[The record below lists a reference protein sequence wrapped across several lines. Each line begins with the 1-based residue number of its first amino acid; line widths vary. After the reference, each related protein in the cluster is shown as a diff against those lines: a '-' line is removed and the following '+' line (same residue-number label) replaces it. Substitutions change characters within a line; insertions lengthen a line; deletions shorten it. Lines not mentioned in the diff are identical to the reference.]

1 MAAGSAAAAARG
13 DRKPGRRRW
22 APRGGEEDADE
33 DPAVLVLSY
42 FSRPPF
48 LSFGHLRVGAS
59 RTRLLAIDNPNE
71 DDADVVIDRFPAAAR
86 GFSIEHRRFFV
97 EAGQR
102 IFVSVTWTPLEE
114 GKIRELVSFV
124 VNDVVKHQ
132 AVLLG
137 AAEQPPK
144 KRKSLWDNLKKKN
157 SAVKVKKSTSKT
169 ENVNKT
175 FQVSQKVDRLRSPLQ
190 SCENQNVVQ
199 NSTSQGN
206 DPLAGSENQLPPS
219 PIASVPKEHGST
231 VHTPLAL
238 RRSTAFGDIAASGN
252 KESLPETDTC
262 TINKCVTE
270 HSQLQPESASSFAG
284 LTQLPISID
293 GGVLNFTLSPVSTLE
308 HSASVPVLS
317 TRRILSPDAFVN
329 NNYQVDIDV
338 IEKPF
343 PILSPDQFVKD
354 SLSDKPSK
362 TPKPEA
368 ALILS
373 TTQTYVV
380 KRFQPSK
387 WKKDGGVETKTH
399 VHIEHNLNAVS
410 ELHKVKS
417 QAFDCD
423 KTKED
428 HCSFPSAEVLQ
439 TDNPS
444 QKERTKK
451 RPILSATVIKSRRG
465 ATEETRTETHQ
476 PKSKKCLNKAIAG
489 CANVVPGHKEAETSK
504 HLPVTAPFSSEDKYH
519 NDKVNSSPTGS
530 TSFCRKRKSETYVG
544 NRVTAPVH
552 VEEVERK
559 RALTSSTDNQTLMT
573 RGPSAFKH
581 TSGERLGQR
590 KKAGSSLQKTAK
602 TTKRI
607 NKPVPGLA
615 QSHLTFVKPLK
626 TVIPRHPMPF
636 AAKNMFYDE
645 RWKEKQQRGFT
656 WWLNFVLTPDDF
668 NVKTNTS
675 QVNAAALILGEENH
689 HKRSLP
695 KAPTKDEASLKAYTA
710 RRKLNR
716 LRREACR
723 LFTSAGMVRAIQK
736 LEGEIE
742 SRRLLVRRDRHL
754 WKDIGER
761 QKILNWL
768 LSYNPLWLRIGLE
781 TVYGELIALESN
793 SDVMGLAIFILN
805 RLLWNPDIATEYR
818 HPVVPHLYR
827 EGHEE
832 ALSKFTLKKLLL
844 LVCFLDCAKQ
854 SRIIDHD
861 PCLFCKDAEFK
872 ASKDL
877 LLAFSRDFLS
887 GEGDLSR
894 HLGFLGLPVS
904 HVQTPLDEFDFAVT
918 NLAVDLQCGIRLVRT
933 VELLTKNW
941 NLSKQ
946 LRVPAISRLQKMH
959 NVEIVLNV
967 LKERGVHLKDETGA
981 SIDSRDIVDRH
992 RERTLAL
999 LWKIVFAFQVEVFL
1013 NVEHLKEEIEFLKN
1027 THKTKA
1033 LFSASKTYPNY
1044 FRVQEDSSNI
1054 SSQTYSENVKLL
1066 MAWVNAVC
1074 RFYNIKVENFTVC
1087 FSDGRVLC
1095 HLIHHYHPCYMP
1107 LEAVCQRTTQTVE
1120 CSRTVTVGLNSSS
1133 SSESDTS
1140 LNVVEETF
1148 DPTVTPSVL
1157 YKELLDNEKQNFQ
1170 LINAAVSDLGGIPA
1184 MIHHAD
1190 MSNTIPDE
1198 KVVITYLSFL
1208 CSRLLDLRQETRAAR
1223 LIQAAW
1229 RKYRL
1234 KRELKLSQERDRAAR
1249 IIQKS
1254 AMNFLARR
1262 RILRKEK
1269 AAIFIQKHWRGYLAR
1284 MTLFNLKKAKLEEA
1298 RNKSATVIQ
1307 AYWRRYSARRRY
1319 LQLRHCV
1326 IFVQARIRMVKSVAA
1341 YKQIVGATVTIQR
1354 HLRAAKLAKI
1364 DRQRYEILKSSALTI
1379 QSAFRRWRKYKI
1391 QQKIKAALV
1400 IQSYFRKWQSSKLAK
1415 RKRAA
1420 LVIQTWYRM
1429 HRDLKQYLHV
1439 KQNVIKI
1446 QAWYRCR
1453 LARHV
1458 YQEKRAKIVTIQQYY
1473 RAYKLAKGERE
1484 SYLQK
1489 RAAVVVLQAAFRGM
1503 KARELYRQAKAAC
1516 VIQSLWR
1523 MKREKKKFLQLK
1535 KSVTTLQS
1543 HVRKYQQVK
1552 RYKEIKNAASV
1563 IQTRYRAQVAAKKAA
1578 AAFQRVRLAAIV
1590 LQSAYRGMQARR
1602 QACILRSVI
1611 KIQSTFRA
1619 YVARKRFKN
1628 LRDATVK
1635 IQALAKMR
1643 QVCKRYCALR
1653 EAVLYV
1659 QRRYRSQR
1667 RALQFK
1673 EDYRKLKRGCIR
1685 IQALVRG
1692 YLVRKQIQRWREAA
1706 ILLQACYRMKRD
1718 RQWYLSIRSAA
1729 TVIQQR
1735 YRACKKTR
1743 CHRQEFLQ
1751 VRKAAVCLQAA
1762 YRGYKT
1768 RKKLKL
1774 ECRAA
1779 IKIQTA
1785 FRAHAARVK
1794 YKAMVQASIVIQRWY
1809 RNCKGG
1815 KKQRLNFLMTRA
1827 AVLSLQAALR
1837 GWRVRKQIQRQHV
1850 AATKIQSTF
1859 RKFMAVKKFRLVKRA
1874 VLTIQR
1880 HYRATVLG
1888 QRQRQEYIQLQNAAV
1903 RLQALWRGKVV
1914 RKAIQKKHHLATII
1928 QSYYRMH
1935 IIQLKYKK
1943 LRQAALVIQKYYRAY
1958 CMKKTQR
1965 LIYLQTKAAV
1975 LVLQSAYR
1983 GMTVRRQL
1991 NKLNKAATTIQAAFK
2006 SYLVKKEYGRLRSA
2020 VVAIQRRY
2028 RAVTHAKCQR
2038 QRYLSLKR
2046 VTVQVQAIYR
2056 GVRVRRQVQC
2066 MHQAAVCIQATFKM
2080 YCMSIKY
2087 QSMRMAAI
2095 RIQRQYRAFCL
2106 GQVQRKKY
2114 LELKKSVV
2122 ILQAAYRGM
2131 KVRQDLK
2138 AMHQSAAIIQ
2148 SYYRMHKQQR
2158 NFRKLL
2164 LATRQ
2169 IQQWFRACKER
2180 DAQVHKYMIMKNAV
2194 LHIQAAFR
2202 GMKTRRLLRTMN
2214 VSAVIIQR
2222 RFRTF
2227 LERKHFLSIKLA
2239 AIVVQ
2244 RKYRATKIANIQRQ
2258 KYLSLLNAAVIIQ
2271 SAYRGFVVRKKL
2283 QQMHQAATVIQA
2295 MLRMHRIYTS
2305 YQALRLAS
2313 IIIQQRYRA
2322 YREGKRER
2330 EKYLKLCHS
2339 VLVLQAAYRGMK
2351 IRCFLKRQRE
2361 AALTIQRN
2369 YRMYRQYCH
2378 YRRVQWAAQLI
2389 QRRYRAHRLRKIAV
2403 EHYTSLKKA
2412 ATCIQRAFRDMR
2424 VRKQQQEMHRAATV
2438 VQKNFKAFRERQRYL
2453 SLKAATLVFQRRY
2466 RALALARQHALEYHS
2481 LRRAAIH
2488 IQAVYRGVR
2497 VRRSLKN
2504 MHSAA
2509 STIQAAYRMLRDRRA
2524 YQNMRIAAV
2533 LIQSYYRCYLK
2544 GKNQRK
2550 KYLTMRNSILV
2561 IQAAYRG
2568 MRARQELKLLHVSAV
2583 VIQSSYRMYVQR
2595 RCYKQLCWAATVT
2608 QQRFRAK
2615 MAREGAM
2622 RNYAEIR
2629 KAVICLQA
2637 AFRARKARQLHKA
2650 NVAARRIQSFLRMC
2664 VERRRFLRQKAAA
2677 VTIQSVFRCWR
2688 ARTGY
2693 VLLRSSAL
2701 AVQSWYRWHLRA
2713 RAQRAQYLAQRQAIV
2728 VIQSAFR
2735 AMKARKTARQLR
2747 AARKIQSFLQ
2757 MAVQR
2762 RRYCQLRA
2770 AAVTLQSYY
2779 LMHKCKSQYMSYRRA
2794 AVVLQ
2799 RHYRSH
2805 LIVRQQRM
2813 AYLQTRRNVVL
2824 VQATVRGYL
2833 ERKRFHKMKDSTIK
2847 IQAAYR
2853 GYKARQWVSKM
2864 RAAQAIQAWFP
2875 GHKAWKEYPMSV
2887 FRATLVIQSHLRAK
2901 QLRTRFL
2908 KMKSCALTIQRA
2920 WRATC
2925 AARRLRQQFL
2935 ATRSAAVKIQLAYR
2949 QYRARKL
2956 LREKHQAACLIQ
2968 NAYRGFKARRK
2979 FVQQK
2984 AAAVIIQ
2991 KHLRAW
2997 QEGRLQ
3003 FVKYNKTRRAV
3014 IKLQAFI
3021 RGYLVRKKISEQ
3033 KQKKRLLY
3041 FAAAAY
3047 HHISAIKI
3055 QRAYR
3060 IHLTLKLAQ
3069 TQISSVLLIQSW
3081 FRAQM
3086 QRRRFLR
3093 AYRRVV
3099 GLQRA
3104 LRRWLNRRNRAATV
3118 IQRNARAFLARRRR
3132 RRLAAGIIKF
3142 QALWRG
3148 YSWRKVTDTAK
3159 TRALRRSL
3167 EKANEKSREENKLGN
3182 RTAIA
3187 IDHLLKYKHLSYI
3200 LAALKHLEVATRL
3213 SPLCCENMAQ
3223 SRAIFSVFLLIRSCN
3238 RSVPCMDVIRYSVQV
3253 LLNVSKYER
3262 TTRAVYEAENSIDT
3276 LLDLLQMYR
3285 GKAGDKVSEKGGSI
3299 FTKTCCLLAILSKD
3313 SKRALEIR
3321 GMPRT
3326 VSCIQSLY
3334 KLTARKHRMDAERI
3348 LVKQKTNTALGGSS
3362 SVPVTPLRIK
3372 TVSRIKPD
3380 WVLRK
3385 DNMQEIV
3392 DPLQAILMV
3401 MDTLDR
3407 PCDLPQIENGNLA
3420 QYYYSFKRYYFPMHK
3435 GKKLSYSCMVGYT
3448 TESGTQDGRIICT
3461 AKGWSPVP
3469 RCYRRC
3475 TKPLLENGSFYSTEM
3490 DFKIHEKLQY
3500 KCNPGYHTPSGSTED
3515 TAQCQPQGWSF
3526 QPSCTKKL
3534 GITCSALSE
3543 VAHGGFYPVKKSYEE
3558 GDVVHFFCD
3567 EHYSVTGFDLIQCYN
3582 FGWYP
3587 DPPVCEDI
3595 KNKCP
3600 PPPLHGHMDGYIS
3613 TARRTYHNGDKVNVQ
3628 CTLGRRGSEE
3638 IQCEGGK
3645 WTSPSSC
3652 IGTVDKQESGAAPPP
3667 LEADAEIRASQTH
3680 HNEDMK
3686 PCTLNAT
3693 DMDSNNLTLK
3703 WRREELVF
3711 LHGDLIEFECKQ
3723 GYSFLQTA
3731 IPSPGRTQ
3739 CDHGR
3744 LNYPKCVIQAATEK
3758 CGSPPSIANGVLTL
3772 PALSQYDSG
3781 SSVQYICSEYHF
3793 LQGSDRISCSEGQ
3806 WTSPPVCIEPCT
3818 LSKTEME
3825 KNNLLLQAFYADQDY
3840 FYHGDYVGF
3849 YCKQNHF
3856 GAESGTTLFQVQC
3869 KRGQLAYPRCVERR
3883 KQLWEMNVELEGD
3896 GRERP
3901 LWDEDEQCSTGM
3913 QYWHKNGKSWRKE
3926 LYILTGIV
3934 SPFTV
3939 CFNKKA
3945 TLRFFS
3951 LSCLN
3956 SSVGEIIA
3964 FMALCMGFQGF
3975 YKSYMNE

>member
-1 MAAGSAAAAARG
+1 FKGLHVC
-13 DRKPGRRRW
+13 PGRRRW
-22 APRGGEEDADE
+22 APRGGEEEDADE
-33 DPAVLVLSY
+33 EPAVLVLSY

-48 LSFGHLRVGAS
+48 LSFGRLRVGAS
-59 RTRLLAIDNPNE
+59 RTRLLGIDNPNE
-71 DDADVVIDRFPAAAR
+71 DDAEVVIERFPAAAR
-86 GFSIEHRRFFV
+86 GFSIER
-97 EAGQR
+97 QR
-102 IFVSVTWTPLEE
+102 IFVSITWTPLEE
-114 GKIRELVSFV
+114 GRIRELVTFV

-144 KRKSLWDNLKKKN
+144 KKKSLWETLKKKN
-157 SAVKVKKSTSKT
+157 SSGTSAIKAKKSTVEIK
-169 ENVNKT
+169 NVNKT
-175 FQVSQKVDRLRSPLQ
+175 FQVSQKVARLRSPLQ
-190 SCENQNVVQ
+190 SCENQSTEQ
-199 NSTSQGN
+199 NGACQGKGS
-206 DPLAGSENQLPPS
+206 LAGSENQLPPS
-219 PIASVPKEHGST
+219 PIAPGPEEHGNT

-252 KESLPETDTC
+252 KELLPETDGC
-262 TINKCVTE
+262 NINKCVTE
-270 HSQLQPESASSFAG
+270 HNQLQPESASGSAG
-284 LTQLPISID
+284 LAQLPISDD
-293 GGVLNFTLSPVSTLE
+293 GGVLNFTLSPVSTPE
-308 HSASVPVLS
+308 HSGSMPVLS

-329 NNYQVDIDV
+329 DNYQGDIDV
-338 IEKPF
+338 IEQPI

-354 SLSDKPSK
+354 NLSNKPSK

-368 ALILS
+368 ALISS
-373 TTQTYVV
+373 TTETYVIKRCLPV
-380 KRFQPSK
+380 KWR
-387 WKKDGGVETKTH
+387 KDGGVETETH
-399 VHIEHNLNAVS
+399 VHIEHSLNEVS
-410 ELHKVKS
+410 VRHNVKS
-417 QAFDCD
+417 QASDCD
-423 KTKED
+423 KPKED
-428 HCSFPSAEVLQ
+428 QCSFPSAEEVQ

-444 QKERTKK
+444 QRERTKK
-451 RPILSATVIKSRRG
+451 RPILSATVIKSKRG
-465 ATEETRTETHQ
+465 AAEQTRTETRQ
-476 PKSKKCLNKAIAG
+476 PKSKKCLNKAITG
-489 CANVVPGHKEAETSK
+489 CADVVPGQMEAERSK
-504 HLPVTAPFSSEDKYH
+504 QLPVAAPISSENKCH
-519 NDKVNSSPTGS
+519 TDKVNSSPTGL
-530 TSFCRKRKSETYVG
+530 TSLCRKRKSEAFVG
-544 NRVTAPVH
+544 NGKVTAPVL

-559 RALTSSTDNQTLMT
+559 RALTSSMDNQTRTT
-573 RGPSAFKH
+573 RGPSAFKP
-581 TSGERLGQR
+581 SNGERVGQR
-590 KKAGSSLQKTAK
+590 KKAGEQCFLPGR
-602 TTKRI
+602 RI
-607 NKPVPGLA
+607 SKPVPGLA

-675 QVNAAALILGEENH
+675 QVNAAALILGEETL

-710 RRKLNR
+710 RRRLNR

-723 LFTSAGMVRAIQK
+723 LFTCEAMVRAVQR

-761 QKILNWL
+761 QKVLNWL

-781 TVYGELIALESN
+781 TIYGELIALESN
-793 SDVMGLAIFILN
+793 SDVVGLAIFILN
-805 RLLWNPDIATEYR
+805 RLLWSPDIAAEYR

-844 LVCFLDCAKQ
+844 LVCFLDCAKR
-854 SRIIDHD
+854 SRMIDHD

-941 NLSKQ
+941 SLSKQ

-959 NVEIVLNV
+959 NVDIALNV

-999 LWKIVFAFQVEVFL
+999 LWKIVFAFQVDVFL

-1033 LFSASKTYPNY
+1033 LLGAMKTSQNS
-1044 FRVQEDSSNI
+1044 FRVQQDSSNF

-1095 HLIHHYHPCYMP
+1095 YLIHHYHPCYIP

-1140 LNVVEETF
+1140 LNAVEETF
-1148 DPTVTPSVL
+1148 DQIL

-1262 RILRKEK
+1262 RILRRVN

-1284 MTLFNLKKAKLEEA
+1284 RTLFNLKKAKLEEA

-1341 YKQIVGATVTIQR
+1341 YKQIVWATVTIQR

-1364 DRQRYEILKSSALTI
+1364 DRQRYQILKSSALTI

-1415 RKRAA
+1415 RRRAA
-1420 LVIQTWYRM
+1420 LVIQSWYRM

-1446 QAWYRCR
+1446 QAWYRCQ
-1453 LARHV
+1453 LARRV
-1458 YQEKRAKIVTIQQYY
+1458 YQERRAKIVTIQQYY
-1473 RAYKLAKGERE
+1473 RAYKLGKSERG

-1489 RAAVVVLQAAFRGM
+1489 RAAVIVLQAAFRGM

-1523 MKREKKKFLQLK
+1523 MKREKQRFLQLK

-1543 HVRKYQQVK
+1543 HMRKYQQVK

-1563 IQTRYRAQVAAKKAA
+1563 IQTRYRAHVAAKKAA
-1578 AAFQRVRLAAIV
+1578 AAFQRVRLAAVV

-1619 YVARKRFKN
+1619 YVARKRFKT
-1628 LRDATVK
+1628 LREATVK

-1643 QVCKRYCALR
+1643 QVRKRYCALR
-1653 EAVLYV
+1653 EAALFI
-1659 QRRYRSQR
+1659 QRRYRSR
-1667 RALQFK
+1667 RHALQFQ

-1692 YLVRKQIQRWREAA
+1692 CLVRKQIQRWREAA

-1718 RQWYLSIRSAA
+1718 RQRYLSICSAA

-1735 YRACKKTR
+1735 YRACRKTR

-1779 IKIQTA
+1779 IKIQAA

-1794 YKAMVQASIVIQRWY
+1794 HKAMVWASIVIQRWY
-1809 RNCKGG
+1809 RNCKSG
-1815 KKQRLNFLMTRA
+1815 KRQRLNFLMTRA
-1827 AVLSLQAALR
+1827 AVLSLQAAFR
-1837 GWRVRKQIQRQHV
+1837 GWRVRKQIQRQHI

-1859 RKFMAVKKFRLVKRA
+1859 RKIMAVKKFRLVKHA

-1880 HYRATVLG
+1880 RYRAKVLG
-1888 QRQRQEYIQLQNAAV
+1888 QRQQQEYLQLRNAAV
-1903 RLQALWRGKVV
+1903 HLQALWRGKAV
-1914 RKAIQKKHHLATII
+1914 RKTIQKQHHLATII

-1935 IIQLKYKK
+1935 INQIKYKK
-1943 LRQAALVIQKYYRAY
+1943 LRQATLVIQKYYRAH

-1965 LIYLQTKAAV
+1965 AVYLKTKAAA

-1983 GMTVRRQL
+1983 GMSVRRQL

-2006 SYLVKKEYGRLRSA
+2006 SYLVKKEYERLRSA
-2020 VVAIQRRY
+2020 AVAIQRRY
-2028 RAVTHAKCQR
+2028 RAVTHAKCER

-2080 YCMSIKY
+2080 YCMSRKY
-2087 QSMRMAAI
+2087 QSMQMAAI

-2106 GQVQRKKY
+2106 GKVQRKEY
-2114 LELKKSVV
+2114 LELKKSVI
-2122 ILQAAYRGM
+2122 ILQAACRGM

-2138 AMHQSAAIIQ
+2138 TMHQSAAIIQ

-2158 NFRKLL
+2158 DFRKLL

-2180 DAQVHKYMIMKNAV
+2180 DAQVHNYMVMKNAV

-2202 GMKTRRLLRTMN
+2202 GMKTRRLIRTMN
-2214 VSAVIIQR
+2214 ESAVIIQR

-2227 LERKHFLSIKLA
+2227 LERKRFLSIKSA
-2239 AIVVQ
+2239 AIVIQ
-2244 RKYRATKIANIQRQ
+2244 RKYRATKLANIQRQ
-2258 KYLSLLNAAVIIQ
+2258 KYLSLLNATVIIQ
-2271 SAYRGFVVRKKL
+2271 SAYRGFVVRKKM

-2295 MLRMHRIYTS
+2295 MVRMHKIYTS

-2313 IIIQQRYRA
+2313 VIIQQRYRA

-2330 EKYLKLCHS
+2330 EKYLKLHNS
-2339 VLVLQAAYRGMK
+2339 VLLLQAAYRGMK
-2351 IRCFLKRQRE
+2351 TRCFLKRQHE
-2361 AALTIQRN
+2361 AALIIQRN
-2369 YRMYRQYCH
+2369 YRMYRQCCH

-2438 VQKNFKAFRERQRYL
+2438 LQKNFKAFRERQRYL

-2466 RALALARQHALEYHS
+2466 RALVLARQHH
-2481 LRRAAIH
+2481 
-2488 IQAVYRGVR
+2488 
-2497 VRRSLKN
+2497 

-2524 YQNMRIAAV
+2524 YQNMRVAAM
-2533 LIQSYYRCYLK
+2533 LIQNYYRCYLK

-2550 KYLTMRNSILV
+2550 KYLTMKNSVLV

-2568 MRARQELKLLHVSAV
+2568 MR
-2583 VIQSSYRMYVQR
+2583 
-2595 RCYKQLCWAATVT
+2595 LCWAATVT

-2615 MAREGAM
+2615 MATEAAM

-2637 AFRARKARQLHKA
+2637 AFRARKARQLYKA

-2664 VERRRFLRQKAAA
+2664 VERRRFLAQKSAA
-2677 VTIQSVFRCWR
+2677 VTIQSMFRGRR
-2688 ARTGY
+2688 ARTRY
-2693 VLLRSSAL
+2693 ALLRSSAV
-2701 AVQSWYRWHLRA
+2701 AVQRWYRSCLRA
-2713 RAQRAQYLAQRQAIV
+2713 RAQRMA
-2728 VIQSAFR
+2728 
-2735 AMKARKTARQLR
+2735 
-2747 AARKIQSFLQ
+2747 LQ
-2757 MAVQR
+2757 P
-2762 RRYCQLRA
+2762 
-2770 AAVTLQSYY
+2770 
-2779 LMHKCKSQYMSYRRA
+2779 

-2799 RHYRSH
+2799 RRYRSH
-2805 LIVRQQRM
+2805 LAVKHQRM
-2813 AYLQTRRNVVL
+2813 AYLQT
-2824 VQATVRGYL
+2824 
-2833 ERKRFHKMKDSTIK
+2833 
-2847 IQAAYR
+2847 
-2853 GYKARQWVSKM
+2853 
-2864 RAAQAIQAWFP
+2864 P
-2875 GHKAWKEYPMSV
+2875 
-2887 FRATLVIQSHLRAK
+2887 
-2901 QLRTRFL
+2901 
-2908 KMKSCALTIQRA
+2908 
-2920 WRATC
+2920 
-2925 AARRLRQQFL
+2925 
-2935 ATRSAAVKIQLAYR
+2935 
-2949 QYRARKL
+2949 
-2956 LREKHQAACLIQ
+2956 
-2968 NAYRGFKARRK
+2968 
-2979 FVQQK
+2979 
-2984 AAAVIIQ
+2984 
-2991 KHLRAW
+2991 
-2997 QEGRLQ
+2997 
-3003 FVKYNKTRRAV
+3003 V

-3041 FAAAAY
+3041 FTAAVY

-3055 QRAYR
+3055 QRAFR
-3060 IHLTLKLAQ
+3060 LHLTLKLAE
-3069 TQISSVLLIQSW
+3069 TQISSVVVIQSW
-3081 FRAQM
+3081 FRARA
-3086 QRRRFLR
+3086 QRRRFVRDRGRLVR
-3093 AYRRVV
+3093 
-3099 GLQRA
+3099 LQRA
-3104 LRRWLNRRNRAATV
+3104 VRAWLSRRHRAAAV
-3118 IQRNARAFLARRRR
+3118 IQRSARAFLARRRR
-3132 RRLAAGIIKF
+3132 RRLAVGI
-3142 QALWRG
+3142 ALWRG
-3148 YSWRKVTDTAK
+3148 YSWRKMTDTAK
-3159 TRALRRSL
+3159 TRSLRCSL
-3167 EKANEKSREENKLGN
+3167 IKANEKSREENKLGN

-3262 TTRAVYEAENSIDT
+3262 TTRAVYEAENSVDT

-3313 SKRALEIR
+3313 SKR
-3321 GMPRT
+3321 
-3326 VSCIQSLY
+3326 SLY
-3334 KLTARKHRMDAERI
+3334 KLTARKHRMDAERT
-3348 LVKQKTNTALGGSS
+3348 LVKHKTNPALAGSS
-3362 SVPVTPLRIK
+3362 FVPVTPLRIK

-3385 DNMQEIV
+3385 DNMQEVV
-3392 DPLQAILMV
+3392 DPLQAIVMV
-3401 MDTLDR
+3401 MDTLG
-3407 PCDLPQIENGNLA
+3407 IA
-3420 QYYYSFKRYYFPMHK
+3420 YY
-3435 GKKLSYSCMVGYT
+3435 
-3448 TESGTQDGRIICT
+3448 
-3461 AKGWSPVP
+3461 
-3469 RCYRRC
+3469 
-3475 TKPLLENGSFYSTEM
+3475 
-3490 DFKIHEKLQY
+3490 
-3500 KCNPGYHTPSGSTED
+3500 
-3515 TAQCQPQGWSF
+3515 
-3526 QPSCTKKL
+3526 
-3534 GITCSALSE
+3534 
-3543 VAHGGFYPVKKSYEE
+3543 
-3558 GDVVHFFCD
+3558 
-3567 EHYSVTGFDLIQCYN
+3567 
-3582 FGWYP
+3582 
-3587 DPPVCEDI
+3587 
-3595 KNKCP
+3595 
-3600 PPPLHGHMDGYIS
+3600 
-3613 TARRTYHNGDKVNVQ
+3613 
-3628 CTLGRRGSEE
+3628 
-3638 IQCEGGK
+3638 
-3645 WTSPSSC
+3645 
-3652 IGTVDKQESGAAPPP
+3652 
-3667 LEADAEIRASQTH
+3667 
-3680 HNEDMK
+3680 
-3686 PCTLNAT
+3686 
-3693 DMDSNNLTLK
+3693 
-3703 WRREELVF
+3703 
-3711 LHGDLIEFECKQ
+3711 
-3723 GYSFLQTA
+3723 
-3731 IPSPGRTQ
+3731 
-3739 CDHGR
+3739 
-3744 LNYPKCVIQAATEK
+3744 
-3758 CGSPPSIANGVLTL
+3758 
-3772 PALSQYDSG
+3772 
-3781 SSVQYICSEYHF
+3781 
-3793 LQGSDRISCSEGQ
+3793 
-3806 WTSPPVCIEPCT
+3806 
-3818 LSKTEME
+3818 
-3825 KNNLLLQAFYADQDY
+3825 
-3840 FYHGDYVGF
+3840 
-3849 YCKQNHF
+3849 
-3856 GAESGTTLFQVQC
+3856 
-3869 KRGQLAYPRCVERR
+3869 
-3883 KQLWEMNVELEGD
+3883 
-3896 GRERP
+3896 
-3901 LWDEDEQCSTGM
+3901 
-3913 QYWHKNGKSWRKE
+3913 
-3926 LYILTGIV
+3926 
-3934 SPFTV
+3934 
-3939 CFNKKA
+3939 
-3945 TLRFFS
+3945 
-3951 LSCLN
+3951 
-3956 SSVGEIIA
+3956 
-3964 FMALCMGFQGF
+3964 
-3975 YKSYMNE
+3975 

>member
-1 MAAGSAAAAARG
+1 MAAGSVAAAARA
-13 DRKPGRRRW
+13 DRSPANNPARRRW
-22 APRGGEEDADE
+22 ALRGGEQDADE

-48 LSFGHLRVGAS
+48 LSFGRLRVGAS
-59 RTRLLAIDNPNE
+59 RTRLLGIDNPNE
-71 DDADVVIDRFPAAAR
+71 DDAEVVIDRFPAAAR

-97 EAGQR
+97 ASGQR

-114 GKIRELVSFV
+114 GKIRELVTFV

-144 KRKSLWDNLKKKN
+144 KKRSLWETLKKKN
-157 SAVKVKKSTSKT
+157 SSGTSAIKVKKSTSETK
-169 ENVNKT
+169 NVNKT
-175 FQVSQKVDRLRSPLQ
+175 FRVAQKVERLRSPLQ
-190 SCENQNVVQ
+190 SCENQNTVQ
-199 NSTSQGN
+199 SSVSQGN
-206 DPLAGSENQLPPS
+206 DPPAGSENELPPS
-219 PIASVPKEHGST
+219 PIAPVPEEQGKT

-238 RRSTAFGDIAASGN
+238 RRSTAFGDVAASGSG
-252 KESLPETDTC
+252 ELLPELDTC
-262 TINKCVTE
+262 NINNCAAE
-270 HSQLQPESASSFAG
+270 HDQLQPESASSSAG
-284 LTQLPISID
+284 LAQLPISND
-293 GGVLNFTLSPVSTLE
+293 GEVLNFTLSPVSTPE
-308 HSASVPVLS
+308 HSTSAPVLS

-329 NNYQVDIDV
+329 DNYQVDIDV
-338 IEKPF
+338 VEQPF

-354 SLSDKPSK
+354 NLSDKPSK

-368 ALILS
+368 ALISS
-373 TTQTYVV
+373 TTETYIV
-380 KRFQPSK
+380 KRFLPSK
-387 WKKDGGVETKTH
+387 WKKDGGVETETH
-399 VHIEHNLNAVS
+399 VHIEHSLKEVF
-410 ELHKVKS
+410 ELHNVKS

-423 KTKED
+423 KPKEN
-428 HCSFPSAEVLQ
+428 HCSFPSAQEHQ

-444 QKERTKK
+444 QREQTKK
-451 RPILSATVIKSRRG
+451 RPILSATVIKSKAG
-465 ATEETRTETHQ
+465 ATEETRTETRQ
-476 PKSKKCLNKAIAG
+476 PKSKKCLNKAIMG
-489 CANVVPGHKEAETSK
+489 CANVVSGQKEAEMSK
-504 HLPVTAPFSSEDKYH
+504 PLPVTAPISSENKCH

-530 TSFCRKRKSETYVG
+530 TPSCRKRKSETYVG
-544 NRVTAPVH
+544 NSRVTAPVH

-559 RALTSSTDNQTLMT
+559 RALTSNTDNQTCT
-573 RGPSAFKH
+573 ARRPSAFKPMC
-581 TSGERLGQR
+581 GERAGQR
-590 KKAGSSLQKTAK
+590 KKAGSSLQKGSKA
-602 TTKRI
+602 TKRI
-607 NKPVPGLA
+607 SKPVPGLA
-615 QSHLTFVKPLK
+615 QSHLTFVKPPK

-675 QVNAAALILGEENH
+675 QVNAAALVLGEENH
-689 HKRSLP
+689 HKRSLA
-695 KAPTKDEASLKAYTA
+695 KAPTKDEASLRAYTA

-723 LFTSAGMVRAIQK
+723 LFTSQTMVRAIQK
-736 LEGEIE
+736 LELEIE
-742 SRRLLVRRDRHL
+742 TRRLLVRRDRHL

-761 QKILNWL
+761 QKVLNWL

-781 TVYGELIALESN
+781 TIYGELIALESN

-805 RLLWNPDIATEYR
+805 RLLWNPDIAAEYR

-854 SRIIDHD
+854 SRMIDHD

-904 HVQTPLDEFDFAVT
+904 HIQTPLDEFDFAVT

-941 NLSKQ
+941 SLSKQ

-959 NVEIVLNV
+959 NVDIVLNV

-999 LWKIVFAFQVEVFL
+999 LWKIVFAFQVDVFL

-1027 THKTKA
+1027 TYKRKA
-1033 LFSASKTYPNY
+1033 LLGAVKTFPNY
-1044 FRVQEDSSNI
+1044 FRVQEDNSNF

-1074 RFYNIKVENFTVC
+1074 RFYSIKVENFTVC

-1095 HLIHHYHPCYMP
+1095 HLIHHYHPCYVP

-1120 CSRTVTVGLNSSS
+1120 CSRTVTLGLNSSS

-1140 LNVVEETF
+1140 LNVVEEMF
-1148 DPTVTPSVL
+1148 DQTL

-1223 LIQAAW
+1223 VIQAAW
-1229 RKYRL
+1229 RNYRL
-1234 KRELKLSQERDRAAR
+1234 KRELKLSQERHRAAR

-1254 AMNFLARR
+1254 AMNFLACR
-1262 RILRKEK
+1262 RILRKEN
-1269 AAIFIQKHWRGYLAR
+1269 AAIFIQKHWKGYLAR

-1307 AYWRRYSARRRY
+1307 AYWRRYSARKRY

-1326 IFVQARIRMVKSVAA
+1326 IFVQGRIRMVKSVAA
-1341 YKQIVGATVTIQR
+1341 YKRIVWATVTIQR
-1354 HLRAAKLAKI
+1354 HLRATKLAKI
-1364 DRQRYEILKSSALTI
+1364 DQQRYKILKSSALTI
-1379 QSAFRRWRKYKI
+1379 QCAFRRWRKYKI

-1400 IQSYFRKWQSSKLAK
+1400 IQSYFRKWQASKLAK
-1415 RKRAA
+1415 RRRAA
-1420 LVIQTWYRM
+1420 LVIQSWYRM

-1439 KQNVIKI
+1439 KQNIIKI
-1446 QAWYRCR
+1446 QAWYRCQ
-1453 LARHV
+1453 LARRD
-1458 YQEKRAKIVTIQQYY
+1458 YQEHRAKIVTIQQYY
-1473 RAYKLAKGERE
+1473 RAYKLGKAERE

-1489 RAAVVVLQAAFRGM
+1489 RAAVIVLQAGFRGM

-1523 MKREKKKFLQLK
+1523 MKREKQRFLQLK

-1543 HVRKYQQVK
+1543 HLRKYQHLK

-1563 IQTRYRAQVAAKKAA
+1563 IQTRYRAHLAAKKAA
-1578 AAFQRVRLAAIV
+1578 AAFQRVRLATIV

-1602 QACILRSVI
+1602 QARILRSVI
-1611 KIQSTFRA
+1611 KIQSSFRA
-1619 YVARKRFKN
+1619 YVAQKRFKN

-1643 QVCKRYCALR
+1643 LVRKHYCALR
-1653 EAVLYV
+1653 EATVYV

-1673 EDYRKLKRGCIR
+1673 EDYKKLKRGWIR

-1692 YLVRKQIQRWREAA
+1692 YLVRTQIQKWREAA

-1718 RQWYLSIRSAA
+1718 RQRYLTIYSASI
-1729 TVIQQR
+1729 VIQQH

-1794 YKAMVQASIVIQRWY
+1794 HKAMVQASIVIQRWY

-1815 KKQRLNFLMTRA
+1815 KRQRLNFLMTRA
-1827 AVLSLQAALR
+1827 AVLTLQAAFR
-1837 GWRVRKQIQRQHV
+1837 GWKVRKQIQRQHV
-1850 AATKIQSTF
+1850 AATRIQSTF
-1859 RKFMAVKKFRLVKRA
+1859 RKFMALKKFRLVKHA

-1880 HYRATVLG
+1880 HYRAKVLG
-1888 QRQRQEYIQLQNAAV
+1888 QRQRQEYVQLRNAAV
-1903 RLQALWRGKVV
+1903 RLQALWRGKAV
-1914 RKAIQKKHHLATII
+1914 RKTIQKKHHLATII

-1935 IIQLKYKK
+1935 INQLKYKK
-1943 LRQAALVIQKYYRAY
+1943 LRQATLVIQKYYRAY

-1965 LIYLQTKAAV
+1965 AVYLKTKAAA

-1983 GMTVRRQL
+1983 GMTTRRQL

-2006 SYLVKKEYGRLRSA
+2006 SYLVKKEYERLRSA
-2020 VVAIQRRY
+2020 AVAIQRRY

-2046 VTVQVQAIYR
+2046 VTVQLQAIYR

-2066 MHQAAVCIQATFKM
+2066 MHQAAACIQATFKM
-2080 YCMSIKY
+2080 YCMSVKY

-2106 GQVQRKKY
+2106 GKVQRKKY
-2114 LELKKSVV
+2114 LELKKSVI
-2122 ILQAAYRGM
+2122 ILQAACRGM

-2138 AMHQSAAIIQ
+2138 TMHQSAAVIQ
-2148 SYYRMHKQQR
+2148 SYYRMHKQQKD
-2158 NFRKLL
+2158 FRKVL

-2180 DAQVHKYMIMKNAV
+2180 DAQVHNYMIMKNAA

-2202 GMKTRRLLRTMN
+2202 GMKTRRLIRTMN
-2214 VSAVIIQR
+2214 ESAVIIQR

-2227 LERKHFLSIKLA
+2227 LERKHFLSIKSA
-2239 AIVVQ
+2239 AVVVQ
-2244 RKYRATKIANIQRQ
+2244 RKYRATKLANIQRQ
-2258 KYLSLLNAAVIIQ
+2258 KYLSLLNAAVVIQ
-2271 SAYRGFVVRKKL
+2271 SAYRGFVVRKKM

-2295 MLRMHRIYTS
+2295 MLRMHKIYTS

-2313 IIIQQRYRA
+2313 VIIQQRYRA

-2330 EKYLKLCHS
+2330 EKYLKLYNS

-2351 IRCFLKRQRE
+2351 TRCFLKRQHQ
-2361 AALTIQRN
+2361 AALIIQRN
-2369 YRMYRQYCH
+2369 YRMYSQYCH

-2412 ATCIQRAFRDMR
+2412 ATCIQRAFRDMQ
-2424 VRKQQQEMHRAATV
+2424 VRKQQQKMHHAATV
-2438 VQKNFKAFRERQRYL
+2438 VQKNFKAFRERRTYL
-2453 SLKAATLVFQRRY
+2453 SLRAATLVFQRRY

-2497 VRRSLKN
+2497 VRRSLKH

-2524 YQNMRIAAV
+2524 YQNMRVAAV
-2533 LIQSYYRCYLK
+2533 VIQSYYRSYLK
-2544 GKNQRK
+2544 GKNQRT
-2550 KYLTMRNSILV
+2550 KYLTMKNSVVV

-2568 MRARQELKLLHVSAV
+2568 MKARRELKLLHVSAV

-2615 MAREGAM
+2615 MAREAAM
-2622 RNYAEIR
+2622 RHYAEIR

-2637 AFRARKARQLHKA
+2637 AFRARKARQLYKA
-2650 NVAARRIQSFLRMC
+2650 NIAARRIQSFLRMC
-2664 VERRRFLRQKAAA
+2664 VERRRFLAQKSAA
-2677 VTIQSVFRCWR
+2677 VTIQSMFRGQR
-2688 ARTGY
+2688 ARTRY
-2693 VLLRSSAL
+2693 TRILSSAV
-2701 AVQSWYRWHLRA
+2701 AVQRWYRSCLRA
-2713 RAQRAQYLAQRQAIV
+2713 RSQRAQYLAQRQAIV

-2757 MAVQR
+2757 MALQR
-2762 RRYCQLRA
+2762 RKYIQLRA

-2779 LMHKCKSQYMSYRRA
+2779 LMHRCKSQYTSYKRA

-2805 LIVRQQRM
+2805 LTVKHQRM
-2813 AYLQTRRNVVL
+2813 TYLQTRRNIIL
-2824 VQATVRGYL
+2824 VQATVRGYI
-2833 ERKRFHKMKDSTIK
+2833 ERKRFHKMKESTIK

-2853 GYKARQWVSKM
+2853 GYKARQWASKV
-2864 RAAQAIQAWFP
+2864 RAAQVIQAWFR
-2875 GHKAWKEYPMSV
+2875 GHKARKEYVSV
-2887 FRATLVIQSHLRAK
+2887 LRATLVIQSHCRAR

-2908 KMKSCALTIQRA
+2908 KMKSCALTIQRV
-2920 WRATC
+2920 WRATRT
-2925 AARRLRQQFL
+2925 ARMLRQQFL

-2949 QYRARKL
+2949 QYRARRL
-2956 LREKHQAACLIQ
+2956 LRE
-2968 NAYRGFKARRK
+2968 
-2979 FVQQK
+2979 VS
-2984 AAAVIIQ
+2984 AAVIIQ

-3003 FVKYNKTRRAV
+3003 FMKYNKTRRAV

-3021 RGYLVRKKISEQ
+3021 RGYLVRKKILEQ

-3041 FAAAAY
+3041 FTAAAY
-3047 HHISAIKI
+3047 HHISAIQI

-3060 IHLTLKLAQ
+3060 RHLTLKLAQ
-3069 TQISSVLLIQSW
+3069 TQISSVLIIQRW
-3081 FRAQM
+3081 FRAKM
-3086 QRRRFLR
+3086 QRKRYLR
-3093 AYRRVV
+3093 TYQRLVW
-3099 GLQRA
+3099 LQRA
-3104 LRRWLNRRNRAATV
+3104 VRGWLSHRNEAAAV
-3118 IQRNARAFLARRRR
+3118 IQRNVRRFLACRRRR
-3132 RRLAAGIIKF
+3132 RFAVGIIKF

-3148 YSWRKVTDTAK
+3148 YSWRRMTDTAK

-3223 SRAIFSVFLLIRSCN
+3223 SRALFSIFVLIRSCN

-3334 KLTARKHRMDAERI
+3334 KLTVRKHRMDAERT

-3385 DNMQEIV
+3385 DNMQEVV
-3392 DPLQAILMV
+3392 DPLQALVMV
-3401 MDTLDR
+3401 MDTLD
-3407 PCDLPQIENGNLA
+3407 IA
-3420 QYYYSFKRYYFPMHK
+3420 
-3435 GKKLSYSCMVGYT
+3435 
-3448 TESGTQDGRIICT
+3448 
-3461 AKGWSPVP
+3461 
-3469 RCYRRC
+3469 CY
-3475 TKPLLENGSFYSTEM
+3475 
-3490 DFKIHEKLQY
+3490 
-3500 KCNPGYHTPSGSTED
+3500 
-3515 TAQCQPQGWSF
+3515 
-3526 QPSCTKKL
+3526 
-3534 GITCSALSE
+3534 
-3543 VAHGGFYPVKKSYEE
+3543 
-3558 GDVVHFFCD
+3558 
-3567 EHYSVTGFDLIQCYN
+3567 
-3582 FGWYP
+3582 
-3587 DPPVCEDI
+3587 
-3595 KNKCP
+3595 
-3600 PPPLHGHMDGYIS
+3600 
-3613 TARRTYHNGDKVNVQ
+3613 
-3628 CTLGRRGSEE
+3628 
-3638 IQCEGGK
+3638 
-3645 WTSPSSC
+3645 
-3652 IGTVDKQESGAAPPP
+3652 
-3667 LEADAEIRASQTH
+3667 
-3680 HNEDMK
+3680 
-3686 PCTLNAT
+3686 
-3693 DMDSNNLTLK
+3693 
-3703 WRREELVF
+3703 
-3711 LHGDLIEFECKQ
+3711 
-3723 GYSFLQTA
+3723 
-3731 IPSPGRTQ
+3731 
-3739 CDHGR
+3739 
-3744 LNYPKCVIQAATEK
+3744 
-3758 CGSPPSIANGVLTL
+3758 
-3772 PALSQYDSG
+3772 
-3781 SSVQYICSEYHF
+3781 
-3793 LQGSDRISCSEGQ
+3793 
-3806 WTSPPVCIEPCT
+3806 
-3818 LSKTEME
+3818 
-3825 KNNLLLQAFYADQDY
+3825 
-3840 FYHGDYVGF
+3840 
-3849 YCKQNHF
+3849 
-3856 GAESGTTLFQVQC
+3856 
-3869 KRGQLAYPRCVERR
+3869 
-3883 KQLWEMNVELEGD
+3883 
-3896 GRERP
+3896 
-3901 LWDEDEQCSTGM
+3901 
-3913 QYWHKNGKSWRKE
+3913 
-3926 LYILTGIV
+3926 
-3934 SPFTV
+3934 
-3939 CFNKKA
+3939 
-3945 TLRFFS
+3945 
-3951 LSCLN
+3951 
-3956 SSVGEIIA
+3956 
-3964 FMALCMGFQGF
+3964 
-3975 YKSYMNE
+3975 

>member
-1 MAAGSAAAAARG
+1 MAAGSVAAARG
-13 DRKPGRRRW
+13 DRSPANKPGRRRW
-22 APRGGEEDADE
+22 APRGGEEEDADE
-33 DPAVLVLSY
+33 EPAVLILSY

-48 LSFGHLRVGAS
+48 LSFGRLRVGAS
-59 RTRLLAIDNPNE
+59 RTRLLSIDNPNE
-71 DDADVVIDRFPAAAR
+71 DDAEVVIERFPAAAR
-86 GFSIEHRRFFV
+86 GFSIESRRFFV
-97 EAGQR
+97 ESGQR
-102 IFVSVTWTPLEE
+102 IFVSITWTPLEE
-114 GKIRELVSFV
+114 GKIRELVTFV

-144 KRKSLWDNLKKKN
+144 KKKSLWETLKKN
-157 SAVKVKKSTSKT
+157 SSGTSAIKAKKSTVEIK
-169 ENVNKT
+169 NVNKT
-175 FQVSQKVDRLRSPLQ
+175 FQVSQKVARLRSPLQ
-190 SCENQNVVQ
+190 SCENQSTEQ
-199 NSTSQGN
+199 NGASQGN
-206 DPLAGSENQLPPS
+206 GSLAGSENQLPPS
-219 PIASVPKEHGST
+219 PIAPGPEEHGNT

-252 KESLPETDTC
+252 KELLPETDIC
-262 TINKCVTE
+262 NINKCVTE
-270 HSQLQPESASSFAG
+270 HNQLQPESVSSSAG
-284 LTQLPISID
+284 LAQLPISDD
-293 GGVLNFTLSPVSTLE
+293 GGVLNFTLSPVSTPE
-308 HSASVPVLS
+308 HSASMPVLS

-329 NNYQVDIDV
+329 DNYQVDIDV
-338 IEKPF
+338 IEQPI
-343 PILSPDQFVKD
+343 PILSPDQFVRD
-354 SLSDKPSK
+354 NLSNKPSK

-368 ALILS
+368 ALISS
-373 TTQTYVV
+373 TTETYVV
-380 KRFQPSK
+380 KRFLPAK
-387 WKKDGGVETKTH
+387 WKKDGGVETETL
-399 VHIEHNLNAVS
+399 VHIEHSLNEASV
-410 ELHKVKS
+410 LHNVKS
-417 QAFDCD
+417 QALDCD
-423 KTKED
+423 KPKED
-428 HCSFPSAEVLQ
+428 QCSFPSAEELQ

-444 QKERTKK
+444 QREGTKK
-451 RPILSATVIKSRRG
+451 RPILSATVIKSKRG
-465 ATEETRTETHQ
+465 AAKETRTETHQ
-476 PKSKKCLNKAIAG
+476 PKSKKCLNKAITG
-489 CANVVPGHKEAETSK
+489 CANVVPGHMEAERSK
-504 HLPVTAPFSSEDKYH
+504 HLPDRAPISSENKCH
-519 NDKVNSSPTGS
+519 NDKVNSSSTGS
-530 TSFCRKRKSETYVG
+530 TSLCRKRKSEVFVG
-544 NRVTAPVH
+544 NSKVTAPVH

-559 RALTSSTDNQTLMT
+559 RALTSSMDNQTCT
-573 RGPSAFKH
+573 ARGPSAFKP
-581 TSGERLGQR
+581 TSGERVGQR
-590 KKAGSSLQKTAK
+590 KKAGSSLQKAPKSTR
-602 TTKRI
+602 RI
-607 NKPVPGLA
+607 SKPVPGLA

-723 LFTSAGMVRAIQK
+723 LFTCETMVRAIQR

-761 QKILNWL
+761 QKVLNWL

-781 TVYGELIALESN
+781 TIYGELIALESN

-805 RLLWNPDIATEYR
+805 RLLWNPDIAAEYR

-844 LVCFLDCAKQ
+844 LVCFLDCAKR
-854 SRIIDHD
+854 SRMIDHD

-941 NLSKQ
+941 SLSKQ

-959 NVEIVLNV
+959 NVDIVLNV

-999 LWKIVFAFQVEVFL
+999 LWKIVFAFQVDVFL

-1033 LFSASKTYPNY
+1033 LLGAMKTSQNS
-1044 FRVQEDSSNI
+1044 FRVQKDSSNF

-1095 HLIHHYHPCYMP
+1095 YLIHHYHPCYMP

-1140 LNVVEETF
+1140 LNAVEETF
-1148 DPTVTPSVL
+1148 DETMTPSVL

-1234 KRELKLSQERDRAAR
+1234 KRELKLFQERDRAAR

-1262 RILRKEK
+1262 RILRREN

-1284 MTLFNLKKAKLEEA
+1284 RTLFNLKKAKLEEA

-1341 YKQIVGATVTIQR
+1341 YKQIVWATVTIQR
-1354 HLRAAKLAKI
+1354 HLRAAKLARI
-1364 DRQRYEILKSSALTI
+1364 DRQRYQILKSSALTI

-1400 IQSYFRKWQSSKLAK
+1400 IQSYFQKWQSSKLAK
-1415 RKRAA
+1415 RRRAA
-1420 LVIQTWYRM
+1420 LVIQSWYRM

-1439 KQNVIKI
+1439 KRNVIKI
-1446 QAWYRCR
+1446 QAWYRCQ
-1453 LARHV
+1453 LARRV
-1458 YQEKRAKIVTIQQYY
+1458 YQEHRAKIVTIQQYY
-1473 RAYKLAKGERE
+1473 RAYKLGKGERE

-1489 RAAVVVLQAAFRGM
+1489 RAAAIVLQAAFRGM

-1523 MKREKKKFLQLK
+1523 MKREKQRFLQLK

-1563 IQTRYRAQVAAKKAA
+1563 IQTRYRAHVATKKSA
-1578 AAFQRVRLAAIV
+1578 AAFRRVRLAAIV

-1611 KIQSTFRA
+1611 KIQSSFRA
-1619 YVARKRFKN
+1619 YVARKRFKT

-1643 QVCKRYCALR
+1643 QVRKRYCALR

-1667 RALQFK
+1667 CALQFK

-1692 YLVRKQIQRWREAA
+1692 YLVRKQMQRWRKAA

-1718 RQWYLSIRSAA
+1718 RQRYLSIYGAA

-1735 YRACKKTR
+1735 YHACRKTQ
-1743 CHRQEFLQ
+1743 CHRQEFLR
-1751 VRKAAVCLQAA
+1751 VRRAAVCLQAA

-1779 IKIQTA
+1779 IKIQAA

-1794 YKAMVQASIVIQRWY
+1794 HKAMVQASIVIQRWY

-1815 KKQRLNFLMTRA
+1815 KRQRLNFLMTRA
-1827 AVLSLQAALR
+1827 AVLSLQAAFR

-1859 RKFMAVKKFRLVKRA
+1859 RKFMAVKKFRLVKHA

-1880 HYRATVLG
+1880 HYRAKVLG
-1888 QRQRQEYIQLQNAAV
+1888 HRQRREYVQLRNAAV
-1903 RLQALWRGKVV
+1903 RLQALWRGKAV
-1914 RKAIQKKHHLATII
+1914 RKNIQKQHHLATII

-1935 IIQLKYKK
+1935 INQIKYKK
-1943 LRQAALVIQKYYRAY
+1943 LRQATLVIQKYYRAY

-1965 LIYLQTKAAV
+1965 AVYLKTKAAV

-1983 GMTVRRQL
+1983 GMTARRQL

-2006 SYLVKKEYGRLRSA
+2006 SYLVKKEYERLRSA
-2020 VVAIQRRY
+2020 AVAIQRRY

-2080 YCMSIKY
+2080 YCMSRKY

-2106 GQVQRKKY
+2106 GKVQRKKY
-2114 LELKKSVV
+2114 LELKKSVI
-2122 ILQAAYRGM
+2122 ILQAACRGT
-2131 KVRQDLK
+2131 KVRQGLK
-2138 AMHQSAAIIQ
+2138 TMHQSAAIIQ

-2158 NFRKLL
+2158 DFRKLL

-2169 IQQWFRACKER
+2169 IQQWFRACKKR
-2180 DAQVHKYMIMKNAV
+2180 DTEVHNYMIMKNAV
-2194 LHIQAAFR
+2194 VHIQAAFR
-2202 GMKTRRLLRTMN
+2202 GMKTRRLIRTMN
-2214 VSAVIIQR
+2214 ESAVIIQR
-2222 RFRTF
+2222 RFRTV
-2227 LERKHFLSIKLA
+2227 LERKRFLSIKSA
-2239 AIVVQ
+2239 AIVIQ
-2244 RKYRATKIANIQRQ
+2244 RKYRASKLANIQRQ
-2258 KYLSLLNAAVIIQ
+2258 KYLSLLNATVIIQ
-2271 SAYRGFVVRKKL
+2271 SAYRGFVVRKKM

-2295 MLRMHRIYTS
+2295 MVRMHKIYSS

-2313 IIIQQRYRA
+2313 VIIQQHYRA
-2322 YREGKRER
+2322 YREGKHER
-2330 EKYLKLCHS
+2330 QKYLKLYNS

-2351 IRCFLKRQRE
+2351 TRCFLKRQHE

-2403 EHYTSLKKA
+2403 EHYASLKKA
-2412 ATCIQRAFRDMR
+2412 AACIQRAFREMR
-2424 VRKQQQEMHRAATV
+2424 VRKQQREMHCAATV
-2438 VQKNFKAFRERQRYL
+2438 LQKNFKAFRERQRYL

-2466 RALALARQHALEYHS
+2466 RALVLARQHALEYHS
-2481 LRRAAIH
+2481 LRRAAIR

-2497 VRRSLKN
+2497 VRRSLKH

-2509 STIQAAYRMLRDRRA
+2509 SKIQAAYRMLRDRRA
-2524 YQNMRIAAV
+2524 YQNMRVAAV
-2533 LIQSYYRCYLK
+2533 LIQNYYRSYLK

-2550 KYLTMRNSILV
+2550 KYLTMKNSVLV

-2615 MAREGAM
+2615 MAREAAM

-2637 AFRARKARQLHKA
+2637 AFRARKARQLYKA
-2650 NVAARRIQSFLRMC
+2650 SVAARRIQSFLRMC
-2664 VERRRFLRQKAAA
+2664 VERRRFLAQQSAA
-2677 VTIQSVFRCWR
+2677 VTIQSAFRCWR
-2688 ARTGY
+2688 ARTRY
-2693 VLLRSSAL
+2693 ALLRSSAV
-2701 AVQSWYRWHLRA
+2701 AVQRWYRSCLRA
-2713 RAQRAQYLAQRQAIV
+2713 RAQKAQYLAQRQAIV

-2735 AMKARKTARQLR
+2735 AMKARKTAKQLR

-2757 MAVQR
+2757 MALQR
-2762 RRYCQLRA
+2762 RKYIQLRA

-2805 LIVRQQRM
+2805 LTVKHQRM
-2813 AYLQTRRNVVL
+2813 AYLQTRRNIVL
-2824 VQATVRGYL
+2824 VQATVRGYIQ
-2833 ERKRFHKMKDSTIK
+2833 KTRFHKMKESTIK
-2847 IQAAYR
+2847 IQASFRGFIQRQKYLLCKFSAVLIQQHYRAHRMRNIDQHRFHQMKKAAITIQAAYR

-2864 RAAQAIQAWFP
+2864 RAARVIQAWFR
-2875 GHKAWKEYPMSV
+2875 GHKARKEYISV
-2887 FRATLVIQSHLRAK
+2887 LRATLVIQRHFRAR
-2901 QLRTRFL
+2901 QLQTRFL
-2908 KMKSCALTIQRA
+2908 QMKSCALTIQRF

-2949 QYRARKL
+2949 QYRARRL
-2956 LREKHQAACLIQ
+2956 LREYLFQKHQAACLIQ

-3003 FVKYNKTRRAV
+3003 FMKYNKTRRAV

-3041 FAAAAY
+3041 FTAAAY

-3060 IHLTLKLAQ
+3060 LHLTIKLAQ
-3069 TQISSVLLIQSW
+3069 TQISSVLIIQSW
-3081 FRAQM
+3081 FRAQA
-3086 QRRRFLR
+3086 QRRRFVR
-3093 AYRRVV
+3093 DRGRVV
-3099 GLQRA
+3099 RLQRA
-3104 LRRWLNRRNRAATV
+3104 VRAWLSRRHRAAAV

-3132 RRLAAGIIKF
+3132 RRLAVGIVKF

-3148 YSWRKVTDTAK
+3148 YSWRKMTDTAK
-3159 TRALRRSL
+3159 TRALRHSL
-3167 EKANEKSREENKLGN
+3167 VKANEKSREENKLGN

-3326 VSCIQSLY
+3326 VPCIQSLY
-3334 KLTARKHRMDAERI
+3334 KLTARKHRMDAERT
-3348 LVKQKTNTALGGSS
+3348 LVKQKTNTALAGSS

-3372 TVSRIKPD
+3372 TVSRIKPE

-3385 DNMQEIV
+3385 DNMQEVV
-3392 DPLQAILMV
+3392 DPLQAIVMV
-3401 MDTLDR
+3401 MDTLG
-3407 PCDLPQIENGNLA
+3407 IA
-3420 QYYYSFKRYYFPMHK
+3420 YY
-3435 GKKLSYSCMVGYT
+3435 
-3448 TESGTQDGRIICT
+3448 
-3461 AKGWSPVP
+3461 
-3469 RCYRRC
+3469 
-3475 TKPLLENGSFYSTEM
+3475 
-3490 DFKIHEKLQY
+3490 
-3500 KCNPGYHTPSGSTED
+3500 
-3515 TAQCQPQGWSF
+3515 
-3526 QPSCTKKL
+3526 
-3534 GITCSALSE
+3534 
-3543 VAHGGFYPVKKSYEE
+3543 
-3558 GDVVHFFCD
+3558 
-3567 EHYSVTGFDLIQCYN
+3567 
-3582 FGWYP
+3582 
-3587 DPPVCEDI
+3587 
-3595 KNKCP
+3595 
-3600 PPPLHGHMDGYIS
+3600 
-3613 TARRTYHNGDKVNVQ
+3613 
-3628 CTLGRRGSEE
+3628 
-3638 IQCEGGK
+3638 
-3645 WTSPSSC
+3645 
-3652 IGTVDKQESGAAPPP
+3652 
-3667 LEADAEIRASQTH
+3667 
-3680 HNEDMK
+3680 
-3686 PCTLNAT
+3686 
-3693 DMDSNNLTLK
+3693 
-3703 WRREELVF
+3703 
-3711 LHGDLIEFECKQ
+3711 
-3723 GYSFLQTA
+3723 
-3731 IPSPGRTQ
+3731 
-3739 CDHGR
+3739 
-3744 LNYPKCVIQAATEK
+3744 
-3758 CGSPPSIANGVLTL
+3758 
-3772 PALSQYDSG
+3772 
-3781 SSVQYICSEYHF
+3781 
-3793 LQGSDRISCSEGQ
+3793 
-3806 WTSPPVCIEPCT
+3806 
-3818 LSKTEME
+3818 
-3825 KNNLLLQAFYADQDY
+3825 
-3840 FYHGDYVGF
+3840 
-3849 YCKQNHF
+3849 
-3856 GAESGTTLFQVQC
+3856 
-3869 KRGQLAYPRCVERR
+3869 
-3883 KQLWEMNVELEGD
+3883 
-3896 GRERP
+3896 
-3901 LWDEDEQCSTGM
+3901 
-3913 QYWHKNGKSWRKE
+3913 
-3926 LYILTGIV
+3926 
-3934 SPFTV
+3934 
-3939 CFNKKA
+3939 
-3945 TLRFFS
+3945 
-3951 LSCLN
+3951 
-3956 SSVGEIIA
+3956 
-3964 FMALCMGFQGF
+3964 
-3975 YKSYMNE
+3975 

>member
-1 MAAGSAAAAARG
+1 MAAGSVATAVRG
-13 DRKPGRRRW
+13 DRSPASNPARRRW
-22 APRGGEEDADE
+22 APRGGQEDADE

-48 LSFGHLRVGAS
+48 LSFGRLRVGAS
-59 RTRLLAIDNPNE
+59 RTRLLRVDNPNE
-71 DDADVVIDRFPAAAR
+71 DDAEVVIDRFPAAAR

-114 GKIRELVSFV
+114 GKIRELVTFV

-144 KRKSLWDNLKKKN
+144 KKKSLWETLKKKSSSGT
-157 SAVKVKKSTSKT
+157 SAIKVKKSTLEIK
-169 ENVNKT
+169 NVNKT
-175 FQVSQKVDRLRSPLQ
+175 FQVSQKVDRLRSPLH
-190 SCENQNVVQ
+190 SCENQNTVQ
-199 NSTSQGN
+199 SSISQGN
-206 DPLAGSENQLPPS
+206 DPPAGSENQLPPS
-219 PIASVPKEHGST
+219 PIATVPEEHGNT

-238 RRSTAFGDIAASGN
+238 RRSTTFGDIAASAS
-252 KESLPETDTC
+252 EELPKIDIC
-262 TINKCVTE
+262 NSNKCVTE
-270 HSQLQPESASSFAG
+270 HNQLQPESASSSAG
-284 LTQLPISID
+284 LAQLPILND
-293 GGVLNFTLSPVSTLE
+293 GEVLNFTLSPVSTPE
-308 HSASVPVLS
+308 HSASAPVLT

-329 NNYQVDIDV
+329 DNYQGDIDV
-338 IEKPF
+338 IEQPV

-368 ALILS
+368 ALVSS
-373 TTQTYVV
+373 TTETYIV
-380 KRFQPSK
+380 KRFLPSK
-387 WKKDGGVETKTH
+387 WKKDGDVETETH
-399 VHIEHNLNAVS
+399 VHIEQSLNEVF
-410 ELHKVKS
+410 ELHNVKS
-417 QAFDCD
+417 QVFDSD
-423 KTKED
+423 KSKED
-428 HCSFPSAEVLQ
+428 HCSFPSAEELH

-444 QKERTKK
+444 QKEQIKK
-451 RPILSATVIKSRRG
+451 RPILSATVIKSKPS
-465 ATEETRTETHQ
+465 ATGETRTGTHQ
-476 PKSKKCLNKAIAG
+476 PKSKKCLNKAIIG
-489 CANVVPGHKEAETSK
+489 CASVVPGQMEAETSK
-504 HLPVTAPFSSEDKYH
+504 PLPVTAPISSENKCH
-519 NDKVNSSPTGS
+519 NDKVHSSTGS
-530 TSFCRKRKSETYVG
+530 TACRKRKSETYEG
-544 NRVTAPVH
+544 NSRVTAPVH

-559 RALTSSTDNQTLMT
+559 RALTSNTDNQTRT
-573 RGPSAFKH
+573 ARQPSAFKPP
-581 TSGERLGQR
+581 SGERVGQR
-590 KKAGSSLQKTAK
+590 KKAGSSLQKASK
-602 TTKRI
+602 ATKRI
-607 NKPVPGLA
+607 SKPVPGLA

-675 QVNAAALILGEENH
+675 QVNAAALMLGEENH
-689 HKRSLP
+689 HKRSLV
-695 KAPTKDEASLKAYTA
+695 KAPTKEEACLRAYTA

-716 LRREACR
+716 LRRAACR
-723 LFTSAGMVRAIQK
+723 LFTSAAMVRAIQR
-736 LEGEIE
+736 LELEIE
-742 SRRLLVRRDRHL
+742 SRRLLVRSDRHL

-761 QKILNWL
+761 QKVLNWL

-781 TVYGELIALESN
+781 TIYGELIALESN

-805 RLLWNPDIATEYR
+805 RLLWNPDIAAEYR

-854 SRIIDHD
+854 SRMIDHD

-904 HVQTPLDEFDFAVT
+904 HIQTPLDEFDFAVT

-941 NLSKQ
+941 SLSKQ

-959 NVEIVLNV
+959 NVDIVLNV

-999 LWKIVFAFQVEVFL
+999 LWKIVFAFQVDVFL
-1013 NVEHLKEEIEFLKN
+1013 NVEHLKEEIEFLKS
-1027 THKTKA
+1027 TYKRKA
-1033 LFSASKTYPNY
+1033 LLGAVKTYPNY
-1044 FRVQEDSSNI
+1044 FTVQEDSSDF

-1095 HLIHHYHPCYMP
+1095 HLIHHYHPCYVP

-1120 CSRTVTVGLNSSS
+1120 CSKSVTVGLNSSS

-1140 LNVVEETF
+1140 LNVVEDLF
-1148 DPTVTPSVL
+1148 DQTVTPSVL
-1157 YKELLDNEKQNFQ
+1157 YKELLENEKKNFQ
-1170 LINAAVSDLGGIPA
+1170 LVNTAVSDLGGIPA

-1223 LIQAAW
+1223 VIQAAW
-1229 RKYRL
+1229 RSYRL
-1234 KRELKLSQERDRAAR
+1234 KRELKLSQERHRAAR
-1249 IIQKS
+1249 VIQKS

-1262 RILRKEK
+1262 RILRKEH
-1269 AAIFIQKHWRGYLAR
+1269 AAISIQKHWRGYLAR

-1298 RNKSATVIQ
+1298 RNKAAIVIQ
-1307 AYWRRYSARRRY
+1307 TYWRKHSARKRY

-1341 YKQIVGATVTIQR
+1341 YKRIVWATVTIQR
-1354 HLRAAKLAKI
+1354 HLRATKLAKI
-1364 DRQRYEILKSSALTI
+1364 DQQRYKILKASALTI

-1400 IQSYFRKWQSSKLAK
+1400 IQSYFRRWQASKLAK
-1415 RKRAA
+1415 RRRAA
-1420 LVIQTWYRM
+1420 LVIQSWYRM
-1429 HRDLKQYLHV
+1429 HKDLKYYLHI

-1446 QAWYRCR
+1446 QAWYRCQ
-1453 LARHV
+1453 LARRV
-1458 YQEKRAKIVTIQQYY
+1458 YQEHRAKIVTIQQYY
-1473 RAYKLAKGERE
+1473 RAYKLGKAERE

-1489 RAAVVVLQAAFRGM
+1489 RAAVIVLQAAFRGM

-1523 MKREKKKFLQLK
+1523 MKREKQRFLQLK

-1543 HVRKYQQVK
+1543 HLRKYQQVK
-1552 RYKEIKNAASV
+1552 RYKEMKNAASV
-1563 IQTRYRAQVAAKKAA
+1563 IQTWYRAHMATKKAA

-1602 QACILRSVI
+1602 QARVLRSVI
-1611 KIQSTFRA
+1611 KIQSSLRA

-1635 IQALAKMR
+1635 IQALARMR
-1643 QVCKRYCALR
+1643 QVRRRYCALR
-1653 EAVLYV
+1653 EATLYV
-1659 QRRYRSQR
+1659 QRRYRFQR
-1667 RALQFK
+1667 HALQFR
-1673 EDYRKLKRGCIR
+1673 ENYRKLKRGCVR

-1706 ILLQACYRMKRD
+1706 VSLQACYRMKRD
-1718 RQWYLSIRSAA
+1718 RQRYLSIYSAA
-1729 TVIQQR
+1729 IVIQQR
-1735 YRACKKTR
+1735 YHACKKTR

-1785 FRAHAARVK
+1785 FRGHAARVK
-1794 YKAMVQASIVIQRWY
+1794 HKAMVQASIVIQRWY
-1809 RNCKGG
+1809 RNCKDG
-1815 KKQRLNFLMTRA
+1815 KRQRLNFLMTRA
-1827 AVLSLQAALR
+1827 AVLSLQAAFR
-1837 GWRVRKQIQRQHV
+1837 GWKVRKQIQRQHV
-1850 AATKIQSTF
+1850 AATRIQSTF
-1859 RKFMAVKKFRLVKRA
+1859 RKFMAVKKFRLVKHA

-1880 HYRATVLG
+1880 HYRAKVLG
-1888 QRQRQEYIQLQNAAV
+1888 QRQRQEYVQLRNAAV
-1903 RLQALWRGKVV
+1903 LLQALWRGKAV
-1914 RKAIQKKHHLATII
+1914 RETIQKKHHLATII

-1935 IIQLKYKK
+1935 ISQLKYQK
-1943 LRQAALVIQKYYRAY
+1943 LRQATLVIQKYYRAY

-1965 LIYLQTKAAV
+1965 AVYLKTKAAA

-2006 SYLVKKEYGRLRSA
+2006 SYLVKKEYERFRSA
-2020 VVAIQRRY
+2020 AIAIQRHY
-2028 RAVTHAKCQR
+2028 RAVIQAKCQR

-2056 GVRVRRQVQC
+2056 GVRVRRQIQC

-2080 YCMSIKY
+2080 HRMSMKY

-2106 GQVQRKKY
+2106 GKVQRKQY
-2114 LELKKSVV
+2114 LELRKSVI
-2122 ILQAAYRGM
+2122 ILQAACRGM

-2138 AMHQSAAIIQ
+2138 TMHQAAAVIQ
-2148 SYYRMHKQQR
+2148 SYYLMHKQQKD
-2158 NFRKLL
+2158 FRKLL

-2180 DAQVHKYMIMKNAV
+2180 DAQVQYYMIMKNAV
-2194 LHIQAAFR
+2194 LRIQAAFR
-2202 GMKTRRLLRTMN
+2202 GMKTRRLIRTMN
-2214 VSAVIIQR
+2214 ESAVIIQR

-2227 LERKHFLSIKLA
+2227 LERKRFLSIKSA
-2239 AIVVQ
+2239 AVVIQ
-2244 RKYRATKIANIQRQ
+2244 RKYRATKLANIQRQ
-2258 KYLSLLNAAVIIQ
+2258 KYLSLFKAVVIIQ
-2271 SAYRGFVVRKKL
+2271 SAYRGFVVRKKI

-2295 MLRMHRIYTS
+2295 MFRTHKSYTS

-2313 IIIQQRYRA
+2313 VIIQQRYRA

-2330 EKYLKLCHS
+2330 EKYLKLYNS
-2339 VLVLQAAYRGMK
+2339 VLVLQAVYRGMK
-2351 IRCFLKRQRE
+2351 TRCFLKRQRE
-2361 AALTIQRN
+2361 SALIIQKN

-2389 QRRYRAHRLRKIAV
+2389 QRRYRAHMLRKIAV

-2412 ATCIQRAFRDMR
+2412 ATCIQRAFRDMQA
-2424 VRKQQQEMHRAATV
+2424 RKQQREMHRAATV
-2438 VQKNFKAFRERQRYL
+2438 IQKNFKAFRERQAYL
-2453 SLKAATLVFQRRY
+2453 SVKAATLVFQRRY

-2497 VRRSLKN
+2497 VRRSLEH

-2509 STIQAAYRMLRDRRA
+2509 STIQAAYRMLRDRRV
-2524 YQNMRIAAV
+2524 YQNMRIAAMV
-2533 LIQSYYRCYLK
+2533 IQNHYRAYLK

-2550 KYLTMRNSILV
+2550 KYLTMKNSVLV

-2568 MRARQELKLLHVSAV
+2568 MKARQELRHLHVSAV

-2615 MAREGAM
+2615 MAREAAM

-2637 AFRARKARQLHKA
+2637 AFRARKARQLYKA

-2664 VERRRFLRQKAAA
+2664 VERRRFLAQRSAA
-2677 VTIQSVFRCWR
+2677 VRIQSMFRCQR
-2688 ARTGY
+2688 ARARY
-2693 VLLRSSAL
+2693 ALIRSAAL
-2701 AVQSWYRWHLRA
+2701 AVQRWYRSCLRA
-2713 RAQRAQYLAQRQAIV
+2713 RAQRAEYLAQRQAIV

-2735 AMKARKTARQLR
+2735 AMKAREIARQLR

-2757 MAVQR
+2757 MALQR
-2762 RRYCQLRA
+2762 RKYIQLRA

-2779 LMHKCKSQYMSYRRA
+2779 LMHKCQSQYRSYKRA

-2805 LIVRQQRM
+2805 LAAKHQRM
-2813 AYLQTRRNVVL
+2813 AYLQTRRNIIL
-2824 VQATVRGYL
+2824 VQATVRGYIQ
-2833 ERKRFHKMKDSTIK
+2833 RKRFHKVKESTIK

-2853 GYKARQWVSKM
+2853 GYKARQWVSRM
-2864 RAAQAIQAWFP
+2864 RAARVIQAWFR
-2875 GHKAWKEYPMSV
+2875 GHRARKEYTSV
-2887 FRATLVIQSHLRAK
+2887 LRAALLIQRHCRAK
-2901 QLRTRFL
+2901 QLRSRFL
-2908 KMKSCALTIQRA
+2908 KMKCCALTIQRA
-2920 WRATC
+2920 WRATR
-2925 AARRLRQQFL
+2925 AARVLRQQFL
-2935 ATRSAAVKIQLAYR
+2935 AARSAAVKIQVAYR
-2949 QYRARKL
+2949 HYRARRL
-2956 LREKHQAACLIQ
+2956 LTE
-2968 NAYRGFKARRK
+2968 
-2979 FVQQK
+2979 VS
-2984 AAAVIIQ
+2984 AAVIIQ

-3003 FVKYNKTRRAV
+3003 FMKYNKTRRAV

-3033 KQKKRLLY
+3033 KQKKRLLS
-3041 FAAAAY
+3041 FTAAAY

-3069 TQISSVLLIQSW
+3069 TQISSVLIIQRW
-3081 FRAQM
+3081 FRAKM

-3093 AYRRVV
+3093 NYQRLVV
-3099 GLQRA
+3099 LQRA
-3104 LRRWLNRRNRAATV
+3104 VRGWLRRRNEAAAV
-3118 IQRNARAFLARRRR
+3118 IQRCVRRFLACRRR
-3132 RRLAAGIIKF
+3132 RRLALGIVKF

-3148 YSWRKVTDTAK
+3148 YSWRKMTDTAK
-3159 TRALRRSL
+3159 TRALRHSL

-3213 SPLCCENMAQ
+3213 SPQCCENMAQ
-3223 SRAIFSVFLLIRSCN
+3223 SRAIFSIFVLIRSCN

-3262 TTRAVYEAENSIDT
+3262 TTRAVYEAENSVDT

-3285 GKAGDKVSEKGGSI
+3285 GKAGNKVSEKEGSI

-3334 KLTARKHRMDAERI
+3334 KLTVRKHRMDAERT
-3348 LVKQKTNTALGGSS
+3348 LVKQKTSTALGGSS

-3385 DNMQEIV
+3385 DNMQEVV
-3392 DPLQAILMV
+3392 DPLQALVMV
-3401 MDTLDR
+3401 MDTLG
-3407 PCDLPQIENGNLA
+3407 IA
-3420 QYYYSFKRYYFPMHK
+3420 
-3435 GKKLSYSCMVGYT
+3435 
-3448 TESGTQDGRIICT
+3448 
-3461 AKGWSPVP
+3461 
-3469 RCYRRC
+3469 CY
-3475 TKPLLENGSFYSTEM
+3475 
-3490 DFKIHEKLQY
+3490 
-3500 KCNPGYHTPSGSTED
+3500 
-3515 TAQCQPQGWSF
+3515 
-3526 QPSCTKKL
+3526 
-3534 GITCSALSE
+3534 
-3543 VAHGGFYPVKKSYEE
+3543 
-3558 GDVVHFFCD
+3558 
-3567 EHYSVTGFDLIQCYN
+3567 
-3582 FGWYP
+3582 
-3587 DPPVCEDI
+3587 
-3595 KNKCP
+3595 
-3600 PPPLHGHMDGYIS
+3600 
-3613 TARRTYHNGDKVNVQ
+3613 
-3628 CTLGRRGSEE
+3628 
-3638 IQCEGGK
+3638 
-3645 WTSPSSC
+3645 
-3652 IGTVDKQESGAAPPP
+3652 
-3667 LEADAEIRASQTH
+3667 
-3680 HNEDMK
+3680 
-3686 PCTLNAT
+3686 
-3693 DMDSNNLTLK
+3693 
-3703 WRREELVF
+3703 
-3711 LHGDLIEFECKQ
+3711 
-3723 GYSFLQTA
+3723 
-3731 IPSPGRTQ
+3731 
-3739 CDHGR
+3739 
-3744 LNYPKCVIQAATEK
+3744 
-3758 CGSPPSIANGVLTL
+3758 
-3772 PALSQYDSG
+3772 
-3781 SSVQYICSEYHF
+3781 
-3793 LQGSDRISCSEGQ
+3793 
-3806 WTSPPVCIEPCT
+3806 
-3818 LSKTEME
+3818 
-3825 KNNLLLQAFYADQDY
+3825 
-3840 FYHGDYVGF
+3840 
-3849 YCKQNHF
+3849 
-3856 GAESGTTLFQVQC
+3856 
-3869 KRGQLAYPRCVERR
+3869 
-3883 KQLWEMNVELEGD
+3883 
-3896 GRERP
+3896 
-3901 LWDEDEQCSTGM
+3901 
-3913 QYWHKNGKSWRKE
+3913 
-3926 LYILTGIV
+3926 
-3934 SPFTV
+3934 
-3939 CFNKKA
+3939 
-3945 TLRFFS
+3945 
-3951 LSCLN
+3951 
-3956 SSVGEIIA
+3956 
-3964 FMALCMGFQGF
+3964 
-3975 YKSYMNE
+3975 

>member
-1 MAAGSAAAAARG
+1 MAEGSVTAEARG
-13 DRKPGRRRW
+13 DRDRSPAKNPGRRRW
-22 APRGGEEDADE
+22 ALRGGEEDEDE

-48 LSFGHLRVGAS
+48 LSFGRLRVGAS
-59 RTRLLAIDNPNE
+59 RTRLLCIDNPND
-71 DDADVVIDRFPAAAR
+71 DDAEVVIERFPAAAR
-86 GFSIEHRRFFV
+86 GFSIEQRRFFV

-102 IFVSVTWTPLEE
+102 IFVSITWTPLEE
-114 GKIRELVSFV
+114 GKIRELVTFV

-144 KRKSLWDNLKKKN
+144 KKKSLWDTIKKKN
-157 SAVKVKKSTSKT
+157 SSGTSAIKVKKNTVEIK
-169 ENVNKT
+169 NINKT
-175 FQVSQKVDRLRSPLQ
+175 FRVSQKVDRLRNPLQ
-190 SCENQNVVQ
+190 SCENQDTVQ
-199 NSTSQGN
+199 NSVSQGN

-219 PIASVPKEHGST
+219 PIAPVPEENGNT

-238 RRSTAFGDIAASGN
+238 RRSTTFGDIAASGN
-252 KESLPETDTC
+252 KELLPKIDIC
-262 TINKCVTE
+262 NINKCVTE
-270 HSQLQPESASSFAG
+270 HNQLQPESACSSAA
-284 LTQLPISID
+284 LAQLPISND

-308 HSASVPVLS
+308 HSACAPVLS

-329 NNYQVDIDV
+329 DNYEVDIDV
-338 IEKPF
+338 KEQPF

-362 TPKPEA
+362 TPKPVE
-368 ALILS
+368 ALISS
-373 TTQTYVV
+373 TTETYVV
-380 KRFQPSK
+380 KRFLPSK
-387 WKKDGGVETKTH
+387 WKKDVGVKKETRVH
-399 VHIEHNLNAVS
+399 VEHSLNEVL
-410 ELHKVKS
+410 ELHNVKS
-417 QAFDCD
+417 QAFDSD
-423 KTKED
+423 KPKED
-428 HCSFPSAEVLQ
+428 HCSFPSAEELQ
-439 TDNPS
+439 TGNPS
-444 QKERTKK
+444 RREQTKK
-451 RPILSATVIKSRRG
+451 RPILSATVIKSKPV
-465 ATEETRTETHQ
+465 ATEKTRTETCQ
-476 PKSKKCLNKAIAG
+476 PKSKKCLNKAIIG
-489 CANVVPGHKEAETSK
+489 CANMVPGYVEAETSK
-504 HLPVTAPFSSEDKYH
+504 HLPVTAPISSENKCQ
-519 NDKVNSSPTGS
+519 NDKVNSLPTGS
-530 TSFCRKRKSETYVG
+530 TSSCRKRKSETYVE
-544 NRVTAPVH
+544 NSRVTAPEH

-559 RALTSSTDNQTLMT
+559 RALTSSMNNQTRTT
-573 RGPSAFKH
+573 RRPLAFVPM
-581 TSGERLGQR
+581 SGERVGHR
-590 KKAGSSLQKTAK
+590 KKAGSSLQKASK
-602 TTKRI
+602 ATKRI
-607 NKPVPGLA
+607 SKPVPGLA

-675 QVNAAALILGEENH
+675 QVNAAALVLGEESH
-689 HKRSLP
+689 HKRSLA

-716 LRREACR
+716 LRRAACQ
-723 LFTSAGMVRAIQK
+723 LFTSQAMVTAIQK

-742 SRRLLVRRDRHL
+742 TRRLLVRRDRHL

-761 QKILNWL
+761 QKVLNWL

-781 TVYGELIALESN
+781 TIYGELIALESN

-805 RLLWNPDIATEYR
+805 RLLWNPDIAAEYR

-844 LVCFLDCAKQ
+844 LVCFLDCAKR
-854 SRIIDHD
+854 SRMIDHD

-904 HVQTPLDEFDFAVT
+904 HIQTPLDEFDFAVT

-941 NLSKQ
+941 SLSKQ

-959 NVEIVLNV
+959 NVDIVLNV
-967 LKERGVHLKDETGA
+967 LKERGVQLKDETGA

-999 LWKIVFAFQVEVFL
+999 LWKIVFAFQVDVFL

-1027 THKTKA
+1027 THKRKA
-1033 LFSASKTYPNY
+1033 LLGAVKTFPND
-1044 FRVQEDSSNI
+1044 FKVQEDSSNF
-1054 SSQTYSENVKLL
+1054 SSQTYGENVKLL

-1095 HLIHHYHPCYMP
+1095 YLIHHYHPCYMP

-1120 CSRTVTVGLNSSS
+1120 CSRTVTVGLNSSA

-1140 LNVVEETF
+1140 LNAVEEMF
-1148 DPTVTPSVL
+1148 DQTLTPSVL

-1229 RKYRL
+1229 RNYRL

-1262 RILRKEK
+1262 RILRKEN

-1284 MTLFNLKKAKLEEA
+1284 MTLFNLKKAKLEEV
-1298 RNKSATVIQ
+1298 RNRSATAIQ
-1307 AYWRRYSARRRY
+1307 AYWRRYSARKRY

-1341 YKQIVGATVTIQR
+1341 YKRIVWATVTIQR
-1354 HLRAAKLAKI
+1354 HLRATKLAKI

-1379 QSAFRRWRKYKI
+1379 QSAFRRWRRYKI
-1391 QQKIKAALV
+1391 QQRIKAALV

-1415 RKRAA
+1415 RRRAA
-1420 LVIQTWYRM
+1420 LVIQCWYRM
-1429 HRDLKQYLHV
+1429 HRDLKHYLHV

-1446 QAWYRCR
+1446 QAWYRCQ
-1453 LARHV
+1453 LARRV
-1458 YQEKRAKIVTIQQYY
+1458 YQEHRAKIMIIQQYY
-1473 RAYKLAKGERE
+1473 RAYKLGKAERK

-1489 RAAVVVLQAAFRGM
+1489 RAAVIVLQAAFRGM
-1503 KARELYRQAKAAC
+1503 KAREQYRQTKAAC

-1523 MKREKKKFLQLK
+1523 MKQEKQRFLQLK

-1552 RYKEIKNAASV
+1552 RYKEIKSAASI
-1563 IQTRYRAQVAAKKAA
+1563 IQTRYRAHVAAKKAA
-1578 AAFQRVRLAAIV
+1578 AAFQRVRLAAVV
-1590 LQSAYRGMQARR
+1590 LQAAYRGMQGRR
-1602 QACILRSVI
+1602 QARILRSVI
-1611 KIQSTFRA
+1611 RIQASFRA
-1619 YVARKRFKN
+1619 HVARKRFKS
-1628 LRDATVK
+1628 LREAAVK
-1635 IQALAKMR
+1635 IQALTKMR
-1643 QVCKRYCALR
+1643 RVRKRYCALR
-1653 EAVLYV
+1653 AATLYV

-1667 RALQFK
+1667 HALQVK
-1673 EDYRKLKRGCIR
+1673 EDYMKLKRGCIR

-1692 YLVRKQIQRWREAA
+1692 YFVRKQMQRWREAA
-1706 ILLQACYRMKRD
+1706 VLLQACYRMKRD
-1718 RQWYLSIRSAA
+1718 RQQYLRIYSAA
-1729 TVIQQR
+1729 IVIQRR
-1735 YRACKKTR
+1735 YRACKKSQ

-1768 RKKLKL
+1768 RKRLKL

-1779 IKIQTA
+1779 VKIQTA

-1794 YKAMVQASIVIQRWY
+1794 HKAMVQASIVIQRWY

-1815 KKQRLNFLMTRA
+1815 KRQRLNFLMTRA
-1827 AVLSLQAALR
+1827 AVLSLQAAFR
-1837 GWRVRKQIQRQHV
+1837 GWKVRKQIQRQHA
-1850 AATKIQSTF
+1850 AATRIQSTF
-1859 RKFMAVKKFRLVKRA
+1859 RRFMAVKKFRLVKHA

-1880 HYRATVLG
+1880 HYRAKVLG
-1888 QRQRQEYIQLQNAAV
+1888 QRQRLEYVQLQNAV
-1903 RLQALWRGKVV
+1903 VHLQALWRGKAV
-1914 RKAIQKKHHLATII
+1914 RRTIQREHHLATII

-1935 IIQLKYKK
+1935 INQLKYKK
-1943 LRQAALVIQKYYRAY
+1943 LRQATLVIQKYYRAY

-1965 LIYLQTKAAV
+1965 AVYLKTKAAV

-1983 GMTVRRQL
+1983 GMTVRRRL

-2006 SYLVKKEYGRLRSA
+2006 SYLAKKEYERLRSA
-2020 VVAIQRRY
+2020 AIAIQRRY
-2028 RAVTHAKCQR
+2028 RAVICAKCQR

-2056 GVRVRRQVQC
+2056 GVRVRRQVQR
-2066 MHQAAVCIQATFKM
+2066 MHQAAACIQATFKM
-2080 YCMSIKY
+2080 YFMSKKY
-2087 QSMRMAAI
+2087 QSMKMAAI

-2106 GQVQRKKY
+2106 GKVQRKKY
-2114 LELKKSVV
+2114 LELKKSVI
-2122 ILQAAYRGM
+2122 ILQAACRGM
-2131 KVRQDLK
+2131 KVRQGLK
-2138 AMHQSAAIIQ
+2138 TMHQSAAIIQ

-2158 NFRKLL
+2158 DFRKLL

-2180 DAQVHKYMIMKNAV
+2180 DAEVRNYVTMKNAV

-2202 GMKTRRLLRTMN
+2202 GMKTRRLIRTMN
-2214 VSAVIIQR
+2214 ESAVIIQR

-2227 LERKHFLSIKLA
+2227 LERKRFLSMKSA
-2239 AIVVQ
+2239 AVVIQ
-2244 RKYRATKIANIQRQ
+2244 RKYRATKLANFQRQ
-2258 KYLSLLNAAVIIQ
+2258 KYISLLNAAVIIQ
-2271 SAYRGFVVRKKL
+2271 SAYRGFVVRKKM

-2295 MLRMHRIYTS
+2295 MLRMHKIYTS

-2313 IIIQQRYRA
+2313 VIIQQRYRA

-2330 EKYLKLCHS
+2330 EKYLKLYNS

-2351 IRCFLKRQRE
+2351 TRCFLKRQHE
-2361 AALTIQRN
+2361 AALIIQRN

-2378 YRRVQWAAQLI
+2378 YRRVKWAAQLI

-2403 EHYTSLKKA
+2403 ERYTSLKKA

-2424 VRKQQQEMHRAATV
+2424 ARKREREMHHAATLL
-2438 VQKNFKAFRERQRYL
+2438 QKNFKAFRERQRFL
-2453 SLKAATLVFQRRY
+2453 SLKAATLVLQRRY
-2466 RALALARQHALEYHS
+2466 RALALARQHALEYRS

-2497 VRRSLKN
+2497 VRRSLKH

-2524 YQNMRIAAV
+2524 YQKMRISAV
-2533 LIQSYYRCYLK
+2533 VIQNYYRAYLK

-2550 KYLTMRNSILV
+2550 KYLTMRNSVLV

-2568 MRARQELKLLHVSAV
+2568 MKARQELELLHLSAV
-2583 VIQSSYRMYVQR
+2583 VIQSSYRMHVQR
-2595 RCYKQLCWAATVT
+2595 RYYKQLCWAATVT

-2615 MAREGAM
+2615 MAREAAM

-2637 AFRARKARQLHKA
+2637 AFRARKARQLYKA
-2650 NVAARRIQSFLRMC
+2650 NVAARRVQSFLRMC
-2664 VERRRFLRQKAAA
+2664 VQRRRFVAQRAAA
-2677 VTIQSVFRCWR
+2677 VVIQSAQRCQR
-2688 ARTGY
+2688 ARARY
-2693 VLLRSSAL
+2693 ALLRSAAV
-2701 AVQSWYRWHLRA
+2701 AVQRWYRSCLRA
-2713 RAQRAQYLAQRQAIV
+2713 RSQRAQYLAQRQAAV

-2735 AMKARKTARQLR
+2735 AMKARRTAKQLR

-2757 MAVQR
+2757 MALKR
-2762 RRYCQLRA
+2762 RKYLQLRA

-2779 LMHKCKSQYMSYRRA
+2779 LMHRCKSQYMSYKRA

-2805 LIVRQQRM
+2805 LAVKHQRL
-2813 AYLQTRRNVVL
+2813 AYLETRRSIIL
-2824 VQATVRGYL
+2824 VQATVRGYIQ
-2833 ERKRFHKMKDSTIK
+2833 RKRFHRMKESTIK
-2847 IQAAYR
+2847 IQASFRGFIQRQKYLLCKFSAVLIQQHYRAHRMRNIDQHRFHQMKKAAITIQAAYR
-2853 GYKARQWVSKM
+2853 GYKARQQWVSKM
-2864 RAAQAIQAWFP
+2864 RAAQVIQAWFR
-2875 GHKAWKEYPMSV
+2875 GHKARKEYMSV
-2887 FRATLVIQSHLRAK
+2887 LRAALVVQSHFRAK
-2901 QLRTRFL
+2901 QLRARFL
-2908 KMKSCALTIQRA
+2908 KMKSCALTIQRV
-2920 WRATC
+2920 WRATRT
-2925 AARRLRQQFL
+2925 ARMLRQQFL
-2935 ATRSAAVKIQLAYR
+2935 ATRRAAVKIQLAYR
-2949 QYRARKL
+2949 QYRARRL
-2956 LREKHQAACLIQ
+2956 LREIL
-2968 NAYRGFKARRK
+2968 
-2979 FVQQK
+2979 
-2984 AAAVIIQ
+2984 
-2991 KHLRAW
+2991 
-2997 QEGRLQ
+2997 
-3003 FVKYNKTRRAV
+3003 
-3014 IKLQAFI
+3014 
-3021 RGYLVRKKISEQ
+3021 EQ

-3041 FAAAAY
+3041 FTAAAY

-3060 IHLTLKLAQ
+3060 IHLALKLAQ
-3069 TQISSVLLIQSW
+3069 TQISSVLIIQSW
-3081 FRAQM
+3081 FRGRM

-3093 AYRRVV
+3093 DFQRVLV
-3099 GLQRA
+3099 LQRA
-3104 LRRWLNRRNRAATV
+3104 VRAWLGRRSAAAAV
-3118 IQRNARAFLARRRR
+3118 IQRRVRRFLARRRR
-3132 RRLAAGIIKF
+3132 RRWAVGITKF

-3148 YSWRKVTDTAK
+3148 YSWRKMTDTTK
-3159 TRALRRSL
+3159 TRALRCSL
-3167 EKANEKSREENKLGN
+3167 EKANEKCREENKLGN

-3213 SPLCCENMAQ
+3213 SPVCCENMAQ
-3223 SRAIFSVFLLIRSCN
+3223 SRAIFSIFILIRSCN
-3238 RSVPCMDVIRYSVQV
+3238 RSVPCMDVITYSVQV

-3262 TTRAVYEAENSIDT
+3262 TTQAVYEAENSIDT

-3348 LVKQKTNTALGGSS
+3348 LMKQKTNTALGGSS
-3362 SVPVTPLRIK
+3362 SIPVTPLRIK

-3385 DNMQEIV
+3385 GKVQEVV
-3392 DPLQAILMV
+3392 DPLQAIVMV
-3401 MDTLDR
+3401 MDTLG
-3407 PCDLPQIENGNLA
+3407 IA
-3420 QYYYSFKRYYFPMHK
+3420 
-3435 GKKLSYSCMVGYT
+3435 
-3448 TESGTQDGRIICT
+3448 
-3461 AKGWSPVP
+3461 
-3469 RCYRRC
+3469 CY
-3475 TKPLLENGSFYSTEM
+3475 
-3490 DFKIHEKLQY
+3490 
-3500 KCNPGYHTPSGSTED
+3500 
-3515 TAQCQPQGWSF
+3515 
-3526 QPSCTKKL
+3526 
-3534 GITCSALSE
+3534 
-3543 VAHGGFYPVKKSYEE
+3543 
-3558 GDVVHFFCD
+3558 
-3567 EHYSVTGFDLIQCYN
+3567 
-3582 FGWYP
+3582 
-3587 DPPVCEDI
+3587 
-3595 KNKCP
+3595 
-3600 PPPLHGHMDGYIS
+3600 
-3613 TARRTYHNGDKVNVQ
+3613 
-3628 CTLGRRGSEE
+3628 
-3638 IQCEGGK
+3638 
-3645 WTSPSSC
+3645 
-3652 IGTVDKQESGAAPPP
+3652 
-3667 LEADAEIRASQTH
+3667 
-3680 HNEDMK
+3680 
-3686 PCTLNAT
+3686 
-3693 DMDSNNLTLK
+3693 
-3703 WRREELVF
+3703 
-3711 LHGDLIEFECKQ
+3711 
-3723 GYSFLQTA
+3723 
-3731 IPSPGRTQ
+3731 
-3739 CDHGR
+3739 
-3744 LNYPKCVIQAATEK
+3744 
-3758 CGSPPSIANGVLTL
+3758 
-3772 PALSQYDSG
+3772 
-3781 SSVQYICSEYHF
+3781 
-3793 LQGSDRISCSEGQ
+3793 
-3806 WTSPPVCIEPCT
+3806 
-3818 LSKTEME
+3818 
-3825 KNNLLLQAFYADQDY
+3825 
-3840 FYHGDYVGF
+3840 
-3849 YCKQNHF
+3849 
-3856 GAESGTTLFQVQC
+3856 
-3869 KRGQLAYPRCVERR
+3869 
-3883 KQLWEMNVELEGD
+3883 
-3896 GRERP
+3896 
-3901 LWDEDEQCSTGM
+3901 
-3913 QYWHKNGKSWRKE
+3913 
-3926 LYILTGIV
+3926 
-3934 SPFTV
+3934 
-3939 CFNKKA
+3939 
-3945 TLRFFS
+3945 
-3951 LSCLN
+3951 
-3956 SSVGEIIA
+3956 
-3964 FMALCMGFQGF
+3964 
-3975 YKSYMNE
+3975 

>member
-1 MAAGSAAAAARG
+1 
-13 DRKPGRRRW
+13 
-22 APRGGEEDADE
+22 
-33 DPAVLVLSY
+33 PAVLVLSY

-48 LSFGHLRVGAS
+48 LSFGRLRVGAS

-71 DDADVVIDRFPAAAR
+71 DDAEVVIERFPAAAR

-97 EAGQR
+97 ESGQR

-114 GKIRELVSFV
+114 GKIRELVTFV

-144 KRKSLWDNLKKKN
+144 KKKSLWDTLKKKN
-157 SAVKVKKSTSKT
+157 SSGTSAVKVKKSTLEIK
-169 ENVNKT
+169 NVNKT

-190 SCENQNVVQ
+190 SCENQNTVQ

-219 PIASVPKEHGST
+219 PIAPVAEEHGNA

-238 RRSTAFGDIAASGN
+238 RRSTAFGDIAASRN
-252 KESLPETDTC
+252 EELLPETDIC
-262 TINKCVTE
+262 NINKCVTE
-270 HSQLQPESASSFAG
+270 HSQLQPESASSSDG
-284 LTQLPISID
+284 LAQLPISND
-293 GGVLNFTLSPVSTLE
+293 GGVLNFTLSPVSTPE
-308 HSASVPVLS
+308 HSASAPVLS

-329 NNYQVDIDV
+329 DNYQVDIDV
-338 IEKPF
+338 IEQPF

-354 SLSDKPSK
+354 NLSDKPSK
-362 TPKPEA
+362 TPKPDA
-368 ALILS
+368 ALISS
-373 TTQTYVV
+373 TTETYVV
-380 KRFQPSK
+380 KRFLPSK
-387 WKKDGGVETKTH
+387 WKKDGGVETETH
-399 VHIEHNLNAVS
+399 VHIEHHLNEVS
-410 ELHKVKS
+410 ELQKVKS

-423 KTKED
+423 KAKED
-428 HCSFPSAEVLQ
+428 HCSFPSAEELQ

-444 QKERTKK
+444 QRERTKK
-451 RPILSATVIKSRRG
+451 RPILSATVIKSKRD
-465 ATEETRTETHQ
+465 AAEETRTETRQ
-476 PKSKKCLNKAIAG
+476 PKSKKCLNKAITG
-489 CANVVPGHKEAETSK
+489 CANVVPGHMEAETSK
-504 HLPVTAPFSSEDKYH
+504 HLPVAAPFSSENKCH
-519 NDKVNSSPTGS
+519 NDKVNSFPTGS
-530 TSFCRKRKSETYVG
+530 TSSCRKRKSETYVG

-559 RALTSSTDNQTLMT
+559 RALTSSTDNQTRMT
-573 RGPSAFKH
+573 RGPLAFKPM
-581 TSGERLGQR
+581 SGERVGQR
-590 KKAGSSLQKTAK
+590 KKAGSSLQKTSKA
-602 TTKRI
+602 TRRI
-607 NKPVPGLA
+607 SKPVPGLA

-675 QVNAAALILGEENH
+675 QVNAAALILGEENY

-723 LFTSAGMVRAIQK
+723 LFTSETMVKAIQK
-736 LEGEIE
+736 LEVEIE
-742 SRRLLVRRDRHL
+742 TRRLLVRRDRHL

-761 QKILNWL
+761 QKVLNWL

-781 TVYGELIALESN
+781 TIYGELIALESN

-805 RLLWNPDIATEYR
+805 RLLWNPDIAAEYR

-844 LVCFLDCAKQ
+844 LICFLDCAKR
-854 SRIIDHD
+854 SRMIDHD

-941 NLSKQ
+941 SLSKQ

-959 NVEIVLNV
+959 NVDIVLNV

-999 LWKIVFAFQVEVFL
+999 LWKIVFAFQVDVFL

-1027 THKTKA
+1027 AHKTKA
-1033 LFSASKTYPNY
+1033 LLDASKTSPNY
-1044 FRVQEDSSNI
+1044 FSVQEDSNNF

-1148 DPTVTPSVL
+1148 DQIL

-1319 LQLRHCV
+1319 LQLRHSV
-1326 IFVQARIRMVKSVAA
+1326 IFVQTRIRMVKSVAA
-1341 YKQIVGATVTIQR
+1341 YKQIVWATVTIQR
-1354 HLRAAKLAKI
+1354 HLHATKLAKI
-1364 DRQRYEILKSSALTI
+1364 DRQRYQLLKSSALTI

-1391 QQKIKAALV
+1391 QQKIKAAFV

-1415 RKRAA
+1415 RRRAA
-1420 LVIQTWYRM
+1420 LVIQCWYRM

-1446 QAWYRCR
+1446 QAWYRCQ
-1453 LARHV
+1453 LARRV
-1458 YQEKRAKIVTIQQYY
+1458 YQKHRAKIVTIQQYY
-1473 RAYKLAKGERE
+1473 RAYKLGKGERE

-1489 RAAVVVLQAAFRGM
+1489 RAAVIVLQAAFRGM
-1503 KARELYRQAKAAC
+1503 KARELYRQEKAAC

-1523 MKREKKKFLQLK
+1523 MKREKQRFLQLK

-1563 IQTRYRAQVAAKKAA
+1563 IQTQYRAHVAAKKAA
-1578 AAFQRVRLAAIV
+1578 AAFQKVRLAAIV

-1611 KIQSTFRA
+1611 KIQSSFRA

-1643 QVCKRYCALR
+1643 RVRKRYCALR
-1653 EAVLYV
+1653 EAALYI
-1659 QRRYRSQR
+1659 QQRYRSR
-1667 RALQFK
+1667 RHALQFK

-1706 ILLQACYRMKRD
+1706 VLLQACYRMKRD
-1718 RQWYLSIRSAA
+1718 RQRYLSIYRAA

-1735 YRACKKTR
+1735 YRACRQTQ

-1751 VRKAAVCLQAA
+1751 VRKAALCLQAA

-1794 YKAMVQASIVIQRWY
+1794 HKTIVQASIVIQRWY

-1815 KKQRLNFLMTRA
+1815 KRQRLNFLMTRA
-1827 AVLSLQAALR
+1827 AVLSLQAAFR
-1837 GWRVRKQIQRQHV
+1837 GWRVRKQIQRQRV

-1859 RKFMAVKKFRLVKRA
+1859 RKFMAVKKFRLVKHA

-1880 HYRATVLG
+1880 HYRAKVLG
-1888 QRQRQEYIQLQNAAV
+1888 QRQQQEYVQLRNAAV
-1903 RLQALWRGKVV
+1903 RLQALWRGKAV
-1914 RKAIQKKHHLATII
+1914 RKTIQKKHHLATVI

-1935 IIQLKYKK
+1935 INQLKYKK
-1943 LRQAALVIQKYYRAY
+1943 LRQATLVIQKYYRAY

-1965 LIYLQTKAAV
+1965 LVYLKMKAAA

-2006 SYLVKKEYGRLRSA
+2006 SYLVKKEYERLRSA
-2020 VVAIQRRY
+2020 AIAIQRRY

-2066 MHQAAVCIQATFKM
+2066 MHQAAVCIQAMFKM

-2087 QSMRMAAI
+2087 RSMRMAAI

-2106 GQVQRKKY
+2106 GEVQRKKY
-2114 LELKKSVV
+2114 LELKKSVI
-2122 ILQAAYRGM
+2122 ILQAACRGM

-2138 AMHQSAAIIQ
+2138 TMHQSAAIIQ

-2158 NFRKLL
+2158 DFRKLL
-2164 LATRQ
+2164 LATRR

-2180 DAQVHKYMIMKNAV
+2180 DAQVHNYMIMKNAV

-2214 VSAVIIQR
+2214 ESAVIIQR

-2227 LERKHFLSIKLA
+2227 LERKHFLSIKSA
-2239 AIVVQ
+2239 AVTIQ
-2244 RKYRATKIANIQRQ
+2244 RKYRATKLANIQHQ
-2258 KYLSLLNAAVIIQ
+2258 KYLSLRNAAVIIQ
-2271 SAYRGFVVRKKL
+2271 SAYRGFVVRKKM

-2295 MLRMHRIYTS
+2295 MLRMHKIYTS

-2313 IIIQQRYRA
+2313 VIIQQRYRA

-2330 EKYLKLCHS
+2330 EKYLKLYNS
-2339 VLVLQAAYRGMK
+2339 VLILQAAYRGMK
-2351 IRCFLKRQRE
+2351 MRCFLKRQRQ

-2403 EHYTSLKKA
+2403 EHYTSLKQA

-2497 VRRSLKN
+2497 VRRNLKH

-2533 LIQSYYRCYLK
+2533 LIQNYFRSYLK

-2550 KYLTMRNSILV
+2550 KYLTMKNSILV

-2615 MAREGAM
+2615 MAREAAM

-2637 AFRARKARQLHKA
+2637 AFRARKARQFYKA
-2650 NVAARRIQSFLRMC
+2650 NVAARSIQSFLRMC
-2664 VERRRFLRQKAAA
+2664 MERRRFLAQKSAA
-2677 VTIQSVFRCWR
+2677 VRIQSLFRCRR
-2688 ARTGY
+2688 ARTRY
-2693 VLLRSSAL
+2693 ARLRSSAV
-2701 AVQSWYRWHLRA
+2701 AVQRWYRSCLRA
-2713 RAQRAQYLAQRQAIV
+2713 RAQRAQYLAQRQAII

-2757 MAVQR
+2757 MALQR
-2762 RRYCQLRA
+2762 RKYIQLRA

-2779 LMHKCKSQYMSYRRA
+2779 LMHKCKSQYVSYKRA

-2805 LIVRQQRM
+2805 LTVKHQRM

-2824 VQATVRGYL
+2824 VQATVRGYI
-2833 ERKRFHKMKDSTIK
+2833 ERKRFHKMKESTIK

-2853 GYKARQWVSKM
+2853 GYKARQWVSKI
-2864 RAAQAIQAWFP
+2864 RAARVIQAWFR
-2875 GHKAWKEYPMSV
+2875 GHKARKEYLSV
-2887 FRATLVIQSHLRAK
+2887 LRATLVIQSHFRAK
-2901 QLRTRFL
+2901 QLQTRFL
-2908 KMKSCALTIQRA
+2908 KMKSCALTIQRV

-2949 QYRARKL
+2949 QYRARRL
-2956 LREKHQAACLIQ
+2956 LRE
-2968 NAYRGFKARRK
+2968 
-2979 FVQQK
+2979 VS
-2984 AAAVIIQ
+2984 AAVIIQ

-3003 FVKYNKTRRAV
+3003 FMKYSKTRRAV

-3033 KQKKRLLY
+3033 KQKKRLLS
-3041 FAAAAY
+3041 FTAAAY
-3047 HHISAIKI
+3047 YHISAIKI

-3069 TQISSVLLIQSW
+3069 TQISSVLIIQSW
-3081 FRAQM
+3081 FRAKM

-3093 AYRRVV
+3093 DYQRVV

-3104 LRRWLNRRNRAATV
+3104 VRGWLNRRNEAAAV
-3118 IQRNARAFLARRRR
+3118 IQRNVRAFLACRRR
-3132 RRLAAGIIKF
+3132 RRLAVGIIKF

-3148 YSWRKVTDTAK
+3148 YSWRKMTDTAK

-3223 SRAIFSVFLLIRSCN
+3223 SRAILSVFLLIRSCN

-3334 KLTARKHRMDAERI
+3334 KLTARKHRLDAERT

-3385 DNMQEIV
+3385 DNMQEVV

-3401 MDTLDR
+3401 MDTLG
-3407 PCDLPQIENGNLA
+3407 IA
-3420 QYYYSFKRYYFPMHK
+3420 
-3435 GKKLSYSCMVGYT
+3435 
-3448 TESGTQDGRIICT
+3448 
-3461 AKGWSPVP
+3461 
-3469 RCYRRC
+3469 CY
-3475 TKPLLENGSFYSTEM
+3475 
-3490 DFKIHEKLQY
+3490 
-3500 KCNPGYHTPSGSTED
+3500 
-3515 TAQCQPQGWSF
+3515 
-3526 QPSCTKKL
+3526 
-3534 GITCSALSE
+3534 
-3543 VAHGGFYPVKKSYEE
+3543 
-3558 GDVVHFFCD
+3558 
-3567 EHYSVTGFDLIQCYN
+3567 
-3582 FGWYP
+3582 
-3587 DPPVCEDI
+3587 
-3595 KNKCP
+3595 
-3600 PPPLHGHMDGYIS
+3600 
-3613 TARRTYHNGDKVNVQ
+3613 
-3628 CTLGRRGSEE
+3628 
-3638 IQCEGGK
+3638 
-3645 WTSPSSC
+3645 
-3652 IGTVDKQESGAAPPP
+3652 
-3667 LEADAEIRASQTH
+3667 
-3680 HNEDMK
+3680 
-3686 PCTLNAT
+3686 
-3693 DMDSNNLTLK
+3693 
-3703 WRREELVF
+3703 
-3711 LHGDLIEFECKQ
+3711 
-3723 GYSFLQTA
+3723 
-3731 IPSPGRTQ
+3731 
-3739 CDHGR
+3739 
-3744 LNYPKCVIQAATEK
+3744 
-3758 CGSPPSIANGVLTL
+3758 
-3772 PALSQYDSG
+3772 
-3781 SSVQYICSEYHF
+3781 
-3793 LQGSDRISCSEGQ
+3793 
-3806 WTSPPVCIEPCT
+3806 
-3818 LSKTEME
+3818 
-3825 KNNLLLQAFYADQDY
+3825 
-3840 FYHGDYVGF
+3840 
-3849 YCKQNHF
+3849 
-3856 GAESGTTLFQVQC
+3856 
-3869 KRGQLAYPRCVERR
+3869 
-3883 KQLWEMNVELEGD
+3883 
-3896 GRERP
+3896 
-3901 LWDEDEQCSTGM
+3901 
-3913 QYWHKNGKSWRKE
+3913 
-3926 LYILTGIV
+3926 
-3934 SPFTV
+3934 
-3939 CFNKKA
+3939 
-3945 TLRFFS
+3945 
-3951 LSCLN
+3951 
-3956 SSVGEIIA
+3956 
-3964 FMALCMGFQGF
+3964 
-3975 YKSYMNE
+3975 

>member
-1 MAAGSAAAAARG
+1 GTRGRGPRG
-13 DRKPGRRRW
+13 DCPANNPANNPARRRW
-22 APRGGEEDADE
+22 ALRGGEQDADE

-42 FSRPPF
+42 FSRSPF
-48 LSFGHLRVGAS
+48 LSFGRLRVGAS
-59 RTRLLAIDNPNE
+59 RTCLLGIDNPND
-71 DDADVVIDRFPAAAR
+71 DDAEVVIDRFPAADR
-86 GFSIEHRRFFV
+86 GFSIEHRRFF
-97 EAGQR
+97 AGQR
-102 IFVSVTWTPLEE
+102 IFVSVTWTPVEE
-114 GKIRELVSFV
+114 GRIRELVTFV

-144 KRKSLWDNLKKKN
+144 KKVRSLWETLKKKN
-157 SAVKVKKSTSKT
+157 SSGTSTIKVKKSTAEIK
-169 ENVNKT
+169 NVNKT
-175 FQVSQKVDRLRSPLQ
+175 FQVCQKVERLRSPFQ
-190 SCENQNVVQ
+190 SCENQNTVQ
-199 NSTSQGN
+199 SSISQGN
-206 DPLAGSENQLPPS
+206 DPPAGSENQLPPS
-219 PIASVPKEHGST
+219 PIAPGPEEQGRT

-238 RRSTAFGDIAASGN
+238 RRSTTFGDIAASGSG
-252 KESLPETDTC
+252 ELLPELDTC
-262 TINKCVTE
+262 NIYKCAAE
-270 HSQLQPESASSFAG
+270 HDQLHHESVSSSAG
-284 LTQLPISID
+284 LAQLPISNE
-293 GGVLNFTLSPVSTLE
+293 GEVLNFMLSPVSTLE
-308 HSASVPVLS
+308 HSASAPVLS

-329 NNYQVDIDV
+329 GNYQVDIDV
-338 IEKPF
+338 TERPF

-368 ALILS
+368 ALISS
-373 TTQTYVV
+373 TAETYVV
-380 KRFQPSK
+380 KRFLPSK
-387 WKKDGGVETKTH
+387 WKKDGGVETETH
-399 VHIEHNLNAVS
+399 VHIEHSLNEVF
-410 ELHKVKS
+410 ELRNVKS
-417 QAFDCD
+417 QASDCD
-423 KTKED
+423 KSKED
-428 HCSFPSAEVLQ
+428 HCNFPSAQEHQ
-439 TDNPS
+439 ADNP
-444 QKERTKK
+444 QREPTKK
-451 RPILSATVIKSRRG
+451 RPILSATVIKSKAG
-465 ATEETRTETHQ
+465 ATEETRTEARQ
-476 PKSKKCLNKAIAG
+476 PKSKKCLNKAIME
-489 CANVVPGHKEAETSK
+489 CANVVPAQMKAETSK
-504 HLPVTAPFSSEDKYH
+504 PLPVTAPISSENKCH
-519 NDKVNSSPTGS
+519 NDEVNPSPTGS
-530 TSFCRKRKSETYVG
+530 TSSCRKRKSETFVG
-544 NRVTAPVH
+544 NSRVTAPVH

-559 RALTSSTDNQTLMT
+559 RALTSNTDNQTHMA
-573 RGPSAFKH
+573 RRPSAFKP
-581 TSGERLGQR
+581 TSGERVGQR
-590 KKAGSSLQKTAK
+590 KKAGEQFPTFASKA
-602 TTKRI
+602 TKRVS
-607 NKPVPGLA
+607 KPVPGLA

-668 NVKTNTS
+668 HVKTNTS
-675 QVNAAALILGEENH
+675 QVNAAALVLGEENH
-689 HKRSLP
+689 HKRSLA

-723 LFTSAGMVRAIQK
+723 LFTSETMVRAIQK
-736 LEGEIE
+736 LEVEIE
-742 SRRLLVRRDRHL
+742 TRRLLVRRDRHL

-761 QKILNWL
+761 QKVLNWL

-781 TVYGELIALESN
+781 TIYGELIALESN

-805 RLLWNPDIATEYR
+805 RLLWNPDIAAEYK

-854 SRIIDHD
+854 SRMIEHD

-904 HVQTPLDEFDFAVT
+904 HIQTPLDEFDFAVT

-941 NLSKQ
+941 SLSKQ

-959 NVEIVLNV
+959 NVDIVLNV

-999 LWKIVFAFQVEVFL
+999 LWKIVFAFQVDVFL
-1013 NVEHLKEEIEFLKN
+1013 NVEQLKEEIEFLKN
-1027 THKTKA
+1027 TYKRKA
-1033 LFSASKTYPNY
+1033 LLGAPNY
-1044 FRVQEDSSNI
+1044 FRVQEDNSNF

-1074 RFYNIKVENFTVC
+1074 RFYSIKVENFTVC

-1095 HLIHHYHPCYMP
+1095 HLIHHYHPCYVP

-1133 SSESDTS
+1133 SSESDAS
-1140 LNVVEETF
+1140 LNVMEEMF
-1148 DPTVTPSVL
+1148 DQTPSVL

-1223 LIQAAW
+1223 VIQAAW
-1229 RKYRL
+1229 RNYRL
-1234 KRELKLSQERDRAAR
+1234 KRELKLSQERHRAAR

-1269 AAIFIQKHWRGYLAR
+1269 AAIFIQKHWRGHLAR
-1284 MTLFNLKKAKLEEA
+1284 MTLFNLKKAKLEET

-1307 AYWRRYSARRRY
+1307 AYWWRYSARKRY

-1341 YKQIVGATVTIQR
+1341 YKRIVWAAVTIQR
-1354 HLRAAKLAKI
+1354 HLRATKLAKI
-1364 DRQRYEILKSSALTI
+1364 DQQRYEILKSSALTI
-1379 QSAFRRWRKYKI
+1379 QCAFRRWRKYKI

-1400 IQSYFRKWQSSKLAK
+1400 IQRYFRKWQASKLAK
-1415 RKRAA
+1415 RRRAA
-1420 LVIQTWYRM
+1420 LVIQSWYRM
-1429 HRDLKQYLHV
+1429 HRDLKQYLRV

-1446 QAWYRCR
+1446 QAWYRCQ
-1453 LARHV
+1453 LARRV
-1458 YQEKRAKIVTIQQYY
+1458 YQEHRAKMVTIQQYY
-1473 RAYKLAKGERE
+1473 RAYKLGKAERE

-1489 RAAVVVLQAAFRGM
+1489 RAAVIVLQAAFRGM
-1503 KARELYRQAKAAC
+1503 KARELYRRAKAAC

-1523 MKREKKKFLQLK
+1523 MKREKQRFLQLK

-1543 HVRKYQQVK
+1543 HLRKYQQVK
-1552 RYKEIKNAASV
+1552 RYREIKNAASV
-1563 IQTRYRAQVAAKKAA
+1563 IQTRYRAHVATKKAA
-1578 AAFQRVRLAAIV
+1578 AAFQRMRLAAIV

-1602 QACILRSVI
+1602 QARILRSVI
-1611 KIQSTFRA
+1611 KIQSSFRA

-1635 IQALAKMR
+1635 IQALVKMR
-1643 QVCKRYCALR
+1643 RVRKRYCALR
-1653 EAVLYV
+1653 EATFFV
-1659 QRRYRSQR
+1659 QQRYRSR
-1667 RALQFK
+1667 RHALQLK

-1692 YLVRKQIQRWREAA
+1692 YLVRKQIQKWREAA

-1718 RQWYLSIRSAA
+1718 REWYLSICSAA
-1729 TVIQQR
+1729 IVIQQH
-1735 YRACKKTR
+1735 YRACKKTQ

-1768 RKKLKL
+1768 RQKLKL

-1785 FRAHAARVK
+1785 FRAHAAQVK
-1794 YKAMVQASIVIQRWY
+1794 HKAMVQASIVIQRWY

-1815 KKQRLNFLMTRA
+1815 KRQRLNFLMTRA
-1827 AVLSLQAALR
+1827 AVLSLQAAFR
-1837 GWRVRKQIQRQHV
+1837 GWKVRKQIQRQHV
-1850 AATKIQSTF
+1850 AATRIQSTF
-1859 RKFMAVKKFRLVKRA
+1859 RKVMAVKKFRLVKHA
-1874 VLTIQR
+1874 VLIIQR
-1880 HYRATVLG
+1880 HHRAKVLG
-1888 QRQRQEYIQLQNAAV
+1888 QRQRQEYVQLRNAAV
-1903 RLQALWRGKVV
+1903 CLQALWRGKAV
-1914 RKAIQKKHHLATII
+1914 RKMIQKKHHQATII

-1935 IIQLKYKK
+1935 VSQLKYKK
-1943 LRQAALVIQKYYRAY
+1943 LRQATLVIQKYYRAY

-1965 LIYLQTKAAV
+1965 AVYLKTKAAA

-2006 SYLVKKEYGRLRSA
+2006 SYLAKKEYERLRSA
-2020 VVAIQRRY
+2020 AIAIQRRY
-2028 RAVTHAKCQR
+2028 RAVVHAKCQR

-2106 GQVQRKKY
+2106 GKVQRKKY

-2122 ILQAAYRGM
+2122 ILQAACRGM

-2138 AMHQSAAIIQ
+2138 TMHQSAAVIQ

-2158 NFRKLL
+2158 DFRKVL

-2180 DAQVHKYMIMKNAV
+2180 DSQVHNYMITKNAV
-2194 LHIQAAFR
+2194 LCIQAAFR
-2202 GMKTRRLLRTMN
+2202 GMKTRRLIRTMN
-2214 VSAVIIQR
+2214 ESAVIIQR

-2227 LERKHFLSIKLA
+2227 LERKRFLSIKSA
-2239 AIVVQ
+2239 AVVIQ
-2244 RKYRATKIANIQRQ
+2244 RKYRATKLANIQRQ
-2258 KYLSLLNAAVIIQ
+2258 KYLSLLNAAVIMQ
-2271 SAYRGFVVRKKL
+2271 SAYRGFVIRKKM

-2295 MLRMHRIYTS
+2295 MLRMRKTYTS

-2313 IIIQQRYRA
+2313 VIIQKRYRA

-2330 EKYLKLCHS
+2330 EKYLKLYNS
-2339 VLVLQAAYRGMK
+2339 VLVLQAVYRGMK
-2351 IRCFLKRQRE
+2351 TRRFLKRQHE
-2361 AALTIQRN
+2361 AAVIIQRN
-2369 YRMYRQYCH
+2369 YRMYR
-2378 YRRVQWAAQLI
+2378 
-2389 QRRYRAHRLRKIAV
+2389 YRAHR
-2403 EHYTSLKKA
+2403 
-2412 ATCIQRAFRDMR
+2412 
-2424 VRKQQQEMHRAATV
+2424 
-2438 VQKNFKAFRERQRYL
+2438 
-2453 SLKAATLVFQRRY
+2453 AATLVFQRRY

-2497 VRRSLKN
+2497 VRRSLEH

-2533 LIQSYYRCYLK
+2533 VIQSYYRSYLK
-2544 GKNQRK
+2544 AKNQRK
-2550 KYLTMRNSILV
+2550 KYLTMKNSVLV

-2568 MRARQELKLLHVSAV
+2568 RKARQELKLLHVSAA

-2595 RCYKQLCWAATVT
+2595 RCYKRLCWAATVT

-2615 MAREGAM
+2615 MAREAAM

-2637 AFRARKARQLHKA
+2637 ASRARKARQLYKA
-2650 NVAARRIQSFLRMC
+2650 TLAAR
-2664 VERRRFLRQKAAA
+2664 
-2677 VTIQSVFRCWR
+2677 
-2688 ARTGY
+2688 AR
-2693 VLLRSSAL
+2693 S
-2701 AVQSWYRWHLRA
+2701 
-2713 RAQRAQYLAQRQAIV
+2713 QRAQYLR
-2728 VIQSAFR
+2728 
-2735 AMKARKTARQLR
+2735 RKY
-2747 AARKIQSFLQ
+2747 I
-2757 MAVQR
+2757 
-2762 RRYCQLRA
+2762 QLRA

-2779 LMHKCKSQYMSYRRA
+2779 VMHRCKSQYLSYKRA
-2794 AVVLQ
+2794 AIVLQ
-2799 RHYRSH
+2799 QHYRSH
-2805 LIVRQQRM
+2805 LAVKHQRM
-2813 AYLQTRRNVVL
+2813 TYLQTRRNIIL
-2824 VQATVRGYL
+2824 VQATVRGYI
-2833 ERKRFHKMKDSTIK
+2833 ERKRFHKMKESTIK
-2847 IQAAYR
+2847 IQ
-2853 GYKARQWVSKM
+2853 VLLNE
-2864 RAAQAIQAWFP
+2864 
-2875 GHKAWKEYPMSV
+2875 EYW
-2887 FRATLVIQSHLRAK
+2887 HLGVLFFICRCF
-2901 QLRTRFL
+2901 QD
-2908 KMKSCALTIQRA
+2908 
-2920 WRATC
+2920 
-2925 AARRLRQQFL
+2925 
-2935 ATRSAAVKIQLAYR
+2935 
-2949 QYRARKL
+2949 L
-2956 LREKHQAACLIQ
+2956 LLLQTTHQAACLIQ

-2991 KHLRAW
+2991 KHRRAW

-3003 FVKYNKTRRAV
+3003 FMKYNKTRRAV
-3014 IKLQAFI
+3014 IKLQAFV

-3033 KQKKRLLY
+3033 KQKKRLLH
-3041 FAAAAY
+3041 FTAAAY

-3060 IHLTLKLAQ
+3060 RHLTLKLAQ
-3069 TQISSVLLIQSW
+3069 TQISSVLIIQRW
-3081 FRAQM
+3081 FRAKM
-3086 QRRRFLR
+3086 QRKRFLRTYQRLVWLQRAVRGWLSHRNEAAAVIQRHVRRFL
-3093 AYRRVV
+3093 AC
-3099 GLQRA
+3099 
-3104 LRRWLNRRNRAATV
+3104 
-3118 IQRNARAFLARRRR
+3118 RRRR
-3132 RRLAAGIIKF
+3132 RFAEGIIKF

-3148 YSWRKVTDTAK
+3148 YSWRKMTDTAK

-3213 SPLCCENMAQ
+3213 SPQCCENMAQ
-3223 SRAIFSVFLLIRSCN
+3223 SRAIFSIFILIRSCN

-3313 SKRALEIR
+3313 SKRALVR
-3321 GMPRT
+3321 SKRFGT

-3334 KLTARKHRMDAERI
+3334 KLTVRKHRMDAERT
-3348 LVKQKTNTALGGSS
+3348 LVKQKTNAALGGSS

-3385 DNMQEIV
+3385 DNMQEVV
-3392 DPLQAILMV
+3392 DPLQALVMV
-3401 MDTLDR
+3401 MDTLD
-3407 PCDLPQIENGNLA
+3407 IA
-3420 QYYYSFKRYYFPMHK
+3420 
-3435 GKKLSYSCMVGYT
+3435 
-3448 TESGTQDGRIICT
+3448 
-3461 AKGWSPVP
+3461 
-3469 RCYRRC
+3469 CY
-3475 TKPLLENGSFYSTEM
+3475 
-3490 DFKIHEKLQY
+3490 
-3500 KCNPGYHTPSGSTED
+3500 
-3515 TAQCQPQGWSF
+3515 
-3526 QPSCTKKL
+3526 
-3534 GITCSALSE
+3534 
-3543 VAHGGFYPVKKSYEE
+3543 
-3558 GDVVHFFCD
+3558 
-3567 EHYSVTGFDLIQCYN
+3567 
-3582 FGWYP
+3582 
-3587 DPPVCEDI
+3587 
-3595 KNKCP
+3595 
-3600 PPPLHGHMDGYIS
+3600 
-3613 TARRTYHNGDKVNVQ
+3613 
-3628 CTLGRRGSEE
+3628 
-3638 IQCEGGK
+3638 
-3645 WTSPSSC
+3645 
-3652 IGTVDKQESGAAPPP
+3652 
-3667 LEADAEIRASQTH
+3667 
-3680 HNEDMK
+3680 
-3686 PCTLNAT
+3686 
-3693 DMDSNNLTLK
+3693 
-3703 WRREELVF
+3703 
-3711 LHGDLIEFECKQ
+3711 
-3723 GYSFLQTA
+3723 
-3731 IPSPGRTQ
+3731 
-3739 CDHGR
+3739 
-3744 LNYPKCVIQAATEK
+3744 
-3758 CGSPPSIANGVLTL
+3758 
-3772 PALSQYDSG
+3772 
-3781 SSVQYICSEYHF
+3781 
-3793 LQGSDRISCSEGQ
+3793 
-3806 WTSPPVCIEPCT
+3806 
-3818 LSKTEME
+3818 
-3825 KNNLLLQAFYADQDY
+3825 
-3840 FYHGDYVGF
+3840 
-3849 YCKQNHF
+3849 
-3856 GAESGTTLFQVQC
+3856 
-3869 KRGQLAYPRCVERR
+3869 
-3883 KQLWEMNVELEGD
+3883 
-3896 GRERP
+3896 
-3901 LWDEDEQCSTGM
+3901 
-3913 QYWHKNGKSWRKE
+3913 
-3926 LYILTGIV
+3926 
-3934 SPFTV
+3934 
-3939 CFNKKA
+3939 
-3945 TLRFFS
+3945 
-3951 LSCLN
+3951 
-3956 SSVGEIIA
+3956 
-3964 FMALCMGFQGF
+3964 
-3975 YKSYMNE
+3975 

>member
-1 MAAGSAAAAARG
+1 MAAGPVAAAARG
-13 DRKPGRRRW
+13 DRSPANKPGRRRW
-22 APRGGEEDADE
+22 APRGGEEEDADE
-33 DPAVLVLSY
+33 EPAVLVLSY

-48 LSFGHLRVGAS
+48 LSFGRLRVGAS
-59 RTRLLAIDNPNE
+59 RTRQLSIDNPNE
-71 DDADVVIDRFPAAAR
+71 DDAEVVIERFPAAAR
-86 GFSIEHRRFFV
+86 GFSIERRRFFV
-97 EAGQR
+97 ESGQR
-102 IFVSVTWTPLEE
+102 IFVSITWTPLEE
-114 GKIRELVSFV
+114 GKIRELVTFV

-144 KRKSLWDNLKKKN
+144 KKKSLWETLKKKN
-157 SAVKVKKSTSKT
+157 SSGTSAIKAKKSTVEIK
-169 ENVNKT
+169 NVNKT
-175 FQVSQKVDRLRSPLQ
+175 FQVSQKVARLRSPLQ
-190 SCENQNVVQ
+190 SCENQSMEQ
-199 NSTSQGN
+199 NGASQGN
-206 DPLAGSENQLPPS
+206 GSLAGSENQLPPS
-219 PIASVPKEHGST
+219 PIAPGPEEHGNT

-252 KESLPETDTC
+252 KELLPETDIC
-262 TINKCVTE
+262 NINKCVTE
-270 HSQLQPESASSFAG
+270 HNQLQHESASSSAG
-284 LTQLPISID
+284 LAQLPISDD
-293 GGVLNFTLSPVSTLE
+293 GGVLNFTLSPVSTPE
-308 HSASVPVLS
+308 HSASMPVLS

-329 NNYQVDIDV
+329 DNYQVDIDV
-338 IEKPF
+338 VEQPI

-354 SLSDKPSK
+354 NLSNKPTK

-373 TTQTYVV
+373 TTETYVV
-380 KRFQPSK
+380 KRFLPAK
-387 WKKDGGVETKTH
+387 WKKDGSVETETH
-399 VHIEHNLNAVS
+399 VHIEHSLNEVS
-410 ELHKVKS
+410 VLHNVKS

-423 KTKED
+423 KPKED
-428 HCSFPSAEVLQ
+428 QCSFPSAEELQ
-439 TDNPS
+439 TDSPS
-444 QKERTKK
+444 QRERTKK
-451 RPILSATVIKSRRG
+451 RPILSATVIKSKRG
-465 ATEETRTETHQ
+465 AAEETRTETHQ
-476 PKSKKCLNKAIAG
+476 PKSKKCLSKAITG
-489 CANVVPGHKEAETSK
+489 CANLVPGHMEAERSK
-504 HLPVTAPFSSEDKYH
+504 HLPVRAPISSENKCH
-519 NDKVNSSPTGS
+519 NDKVNSSPTRS
-530 TSFCRKRKSETYVG
+530 TLCRKRKSEVFVG
-544 NRVTAPVH
+544 NSKVTAPVH

-559 RALTSSTDNQTLMT
+559 RALTSSTDNQTRT
-573 RGPSAFKH
+573 ARGPSAFKS
-581 TSGERLGQR
+581 TSGERVGQR
-590 KKAGSSLQKTAK
+590 KKAGSSLQKAPKATR
-602 TTKRI
+602 RI
-607 NKPVPGLA
+607 SKPVPGLA

-723 LFTSAGMVRAIQK
+723 LFTCETMVRAIQR

-761 QKILNWL
+761 QKVLNWL

-781 TVYGELIALESN
+781 TIYGELIALESN

-805 RLLWNPDIATEYR
+805 RLLWNPDIAAEYR

-854 SRIIDHD
+854 SRMIDHD

-941 NLSKQ
+941 SLSKQ

-959 NVEIVLNV
+959 NVDIVLNV

-999 LWKIVFAFQVEVFL
+999 LWKIVFAFQVDVFL
-1013 NVEHLKEEIEFLKN
+1013 NVEHLKEEIEFLQN
-1027 THKTKA
+1027 TYKTKA
-1033 LFSASKTYPNY
+1033 LLGAMKTTQNS
-1044 FRVQEDSSNI
+1044 FRVQKDSSNF

-1087 FSDGRVLC
+1087 FSDGRILC
-1095 HLIHHYHPCYMP
+1095 YLIHHYHPCYMP

-1140 LNVVEETF
+1140 LNAVEETF
-1148 DPTVTPSVL
+1148 DQIL

-1223 LIQAAW
+1223 LIQATW

-1262 RILRKEK
+1262 RILRREN
-1269 AAIFIQKHWRGYLAR
+1269 AAVFIQKHWRGYLAR
-1284 MTLFNLKKAKLEEA
+1284 RTLFNLKKAKLEEA

-1341 YKQIVGATVTIQR
+1341 YKQIVWATVTIQR

-1364 DRQRYEILKSSALTI
+1364 DRQRYQILKSSALTI

-1391 QQKIKAALV
+1391 QKKIKAALV

-1415 RKRAA
+1415 RRRAA
-1420 LVIQTWYRM
+1420 LVIQSWYRM

-1446 QAWYRCR
+1446 QAWYRCQ
-1453 LARHV
+1453 LARRV
-1458 YQEKRAKIVTIQQYY
+1458 YQEHRAKIVTIQQYY
-1473 RAYKLAKGERE
+1473 RAYKLGKSERE

-1489 RAAVVVLQAAFRGM
+1489 RAAVIVLQAAFRGM
-1503 KARELYRQAKAAC
+1503 KARELYRQTKAAC

-1523 MKREKKKFLQLK
+1523 MKREKQRFLQLK

-1543 HVRKYQQVK
+1543 HVRKYQQIK

-1563 IQTRYRAQVAAKKAA
+1563 IQTQYRAHMVAKKAA

-1611 KIQSTFRA
+1611 KIQSSFRA
-1619 YVARKRFKN
+1619 YVARKRFKT
-1628 LRDATVK
+1628 LREATMK

-1643 QVCKRYCALR
+1643 QVRKRYCALR

-1659 QRRYRSQR
+1659 QQRYRSQR

-1692 YLVRKQIQRWREAA
+1692 YLVRKQIQRWREAT

-1718 RQWYLSIRSAA
+1718 RRRYLSIYSAA

-1735 YRACKKTR
+1735 YRACRKTR

-1794 YKAMVQASIVIQRWY
+1794 HKAMVQASIVIQRWY

-1815 KKQRLNFLMTRA
+1815 KRQRLNFLMTRA
-1827 AVLSLQAALR
+1827 AVLSLQAAFR
-1837 GWRVRKQIQRQHV
+1837 GWRVRKHIQRQQV

-1859 RKFMAVKKFRLVKRA
+1859 RKLMAVKKFRLVKHA

-1880 HYRATVLG
+1880 HYRANVLSK
-1888 QRQRQEYIQLQNAAV
+1888 RQRQEYVQLRNAAV
-1903 RLQALWRGKVV
+1903 CLQALWRGKAV
-1914 RKAIQKKHHLATII
+1914 RKNIQKQHHLATII

-1935 IIQLKYKK
+1935 INQLKYKK
-1943 LRQAALVIQKYYRAY
+1943 LRQATLVIQKYYRAY
-1958 CMKKTQR
+1958 CMKKTQHAV
-1965 LIYLQTKAAV
+1965 YLKTKAAV

-2006 SYLVKKEYGRLRSA
+2006 SYLVKKEYERLRSA
-2020 VVAIQRRY
+2020 AVAIQRRY

-2038 QRYLSLKR
+2038 QSYLSLKR

-2056 GVRVRRQVQC
+2056 GVRVRRHIQC
-2066 MHQAAVCIQATFKM
+2066 MHQAAVRIQATFKM
-2080 YCMSIKY
+2080 YGMSRKY

-2106 GQVQRKKY
+2106 GKVQRKKY
-2114 LELKKSVV
+2114 LELKKSVI
-2122 ILQAAYRGM
+2122 ILQAACRGM

-2138 AMHQSAAIIQ
+2138 TMHQSAAIIQ
-2148 SYYRMHKQQR
+2148 SFYRMHKQQR
-2158 NFRKLL
+2158 DFRKLL

-2180 DAQVHKYMIMKNAV
+2180 DAQVHDYMVMKNAV
-2194 LHIQAAFR
+2194 LRIQAAFR
-2202 GMKTRRLLRTMN
+2202 GMKTRRLIRTMN
-2214 VSAVIIQR
+2214 ELAVIIQR
-2222 RFRTF
+2222 RFRTS
-2227 LERKHFLSIKLA
+2227 LERKRFLSIKSA
-2239 AIVVQ
+2239 AVVIQ
-2244 RKYRATKIANIQRQ
+2244 RKYRATKLANIQRQ
-2258 KYLSLLNAAVIIQ
+2258 KYLSLLNATVIIQ
-2271 SAYRGFVVRKKL
+2271 SAYRGFVVRKKM

-2295 MLRMHRIYTS
+2295 MVRMHKIYTS

-2313 IIIQQRYRA
+2313 VIIQTRYRA
-2322 YREGKRER
+2322 YREGKCER
-2330 EKYLKLCHS
+2330 EKYLKLYNS
-2339 VLVLQAAYRGMK
+2339 VLLLQAAYRGMK
-2351 IRCFLKRQRE
+2351 TRRFLKRQCE

-2403 EHYTSLKKA
+2403 EHYTSLRKA

-2424 VRKQQQEMHRAATV
+2424 VRKRQREMHRAATV
-2438 VQKNFKAFRERQRYL
+2438 LQKNFKAFRERQRYL
-2453 SLKAATLVFQRRY
+2453 SLRAATLVFQRRY
-2466 RALALARQHALEYHS
+2466 RALVLARQHALEYHS

-2497 VRRSLKN
+2497 VRRSLKH

-2509 STIQAAYRMLRDRRA
+2509 STIQAAYRMLRDRGA
-2524 YQNMRIAAV
+2524 YQNMRVAAM
-2533 LIQSYYRCYLK
+2533 LIQNYYRCYLK

-2550 KYLTMRNSILV
+2550 KYLTMKNSVLV

-2568 MRARQELKLLHVSAV
+2568 MRARQELKLLHISAV

-2615 MAREGAM
+2615 MAREAAM

-2637 AFRARKARQLHKA
+2637 AFRARKARQLYKA
-2650 NVAARRIQSFLRMC
+2650 NVAARRIQSFLRLC
-2664 VERRRFLRQKAAA
+2664 VERRRFLAQKSAA

-2688 ARTGY
+2688 ARTRY
-2693 VLLRSSAL
+2693 ALLQSSAV
-2701 AVQSWYRWHLRA
+2701 AVQRWYRSCLRA

-2735 AMKARKTARQLR
+2735 AVKARKTAKQLR

-2757 MAVQR
+2757 MALQR
-2762 RRYCQLRA
+2762 RKYIQLRA

-2805 LIVRQQRM
+2805 LTVKHQRV
-2813 AYLQTRRNVVL
+2813 AYLQARRNIIL
-2824 VQATVRGYL
+2824 VQATVRGYIQ
-2833 ERKRFHKMKDSTIK
+2833 RKRFHKMKESTIK

-2864 RAAQAIQAWFP
+2864 RAARVIQAWFR
-2875 GHKAWKEYPMSV
+2875 GHKARKEYMSV
-2887 FRATLVIQSHLRAK
+2887 LRATLVIQRHFRAR
-2901 QLRTRFL
+2901 QLQTRFL
-2908 KMKSCALTIQRA
+2908 QMKSCALTIQRF

-2935 ATRSAAVKIQLAYR
+2935 ATRSAAVKIQLAYK
-2949 QYRARKL
+2949 QYRARRL
-2956 LREKHQAACLIQ
+2956 LRE
-2968 NAYRGFKARRK
+2968 
-2979 FVQQK
+2979 VS
-2984 AAAVIIQ
+2984 AAVIIQ

-3003 FVKYNKTRRAV
+3003 FIKYNKTRRAV
-3014 IKLQAFI
+3014 IKLQALI

-3033 KQKKRLLY
+3033 KQKRRLLY
-3041 FAAAAY
+3041 FTAAAY
-3047 HHISAIKI
+3047 HHISAIRI

-3060 IHLTLKLAQ
+3060 LHLTLKLAQ
-3069 TQISSVLLIQSW
+3069 TQISSVLIIQSW
-3081 FRAQM
+3081 FRAQA
-3086 QRRRFLR
+3086 QRRRFVR
-3093 AYRRVV
+3093 DRGRVV
-3099 GLQRA
+3099 RLQRA
-3104 LRRWLNRRNRAATV
+3104 VRAWLSRRNRAAAV
-3118 IQRNARAFLARRRR
+3118 IQRNARAFLARQRR
-3132 RRLAAGIIKF
+3132 RRLAVGIVKF

-3148 YSWRKVTDTAK
+3148 YSWRKMTDTAK
-3159 TRALRRSL
+3159 TRALRHSL
-3167 EKANEKSREENKLGN
+3167 IKANEKSREENKLGN

-3262 TTRAVYEAENSIDT
+3262 TTQAVYEAENSIDT

-3326 VSCIQSLY
+3326 VPCIQSLY
-3334 KLTARKHRMDAERI
+3334 KLTARKHRMDAERT
-3348 LVKQKTNTALGGSS
+3348 LVKQKTNPALAGSS

-3385 DNMQEIV
+3385 DNMQEVV
-3392 DPLQAILMV
+3392 DPLQAIVMV
-3401 MDTLDR
+3401 MDTLG
-3407 PCDLPQIENGNLA
+3407 IA
-3420 QYYYSFKRYYFPMHK
+3420 YY
-3435 GKKLSYSCMVGYT
+3435 
-3448 TESGTQDGRIICT
+3448 
-3461 AKGWSPVP
+3461 
-3469 RCYRRC
+3469 
-3475 TKPLLENGSFYSTEM
+3475 
-3490 DFKIHEKLQY
+3490 
-3500 KCNPGYHTPSGSTED
+3500 
-3515 TAQCQPQGWSF
+3515 
-3526 QPSCTKKL
+3526 
-3534 GITCSALSE
+3534 
-3543 VAHGGFYPVKKSYEE
+3543 
-3558 GDVVHFFCD
+3558 
-3567 EHYSVTGFDLIQCYN
+3567 
-3582 FGWYP
+3582 
-3587 DPPVCEDI
+3587 
-3595 KNKCP
+3595 
-3600 PPPLHGHMDGYIS
+3600 
-3613 TARRTYHNGDKVNVQ
+3613 
-3628 CTLGRRGSEE
+3628 
-3638 IQCEGGK
+3638 
-3645 WTSPSSC
+3645 
-3652 IGTVDKQESGAAPPP
+3652 
-3667 LEADAEIRASQTH
+3667 
-3680 HNEDMK
+3680 
-3686 PCTLNAT
+3686 
-3693 DMDSNNLTLK
+3693 
-3703 WRREELVF
+3703 
-3711 LHGDLIEFECKQ
+3711 
-3723 GYSFLQTA
+3723 
-3731 IPSPGRTQ
+3731 
-3739 CDHGR
+3739 
-3744 LNYPKCVIQAATEK
+3744 
-3758 CGSPPSIANGVLTL
+3758 
-3772 PALSQYDSG
+3772 
-3781 SSVQYICSEYHF
+3781 
-3793 LQGSDRISCSEGQ
+3793 
-3806 WTSPPVCIEPCT
+3806 
-3818 LSKTEME
+3818 
-3825 KNNLLLQAFYADQDY
+3825 
-3840 FYHGDYVGF
+3840 
-3849 YCKQNHF
+3849 
-3856 GAESGTTLFQVQC
+3856 
-3869 KRGQLAYPRCVERR
+3869 
-3883 KQLWEMNVELEGD
+3883 
-3896 GRERP
+3896 
-3901 LWDEDEQCSTGM
+3901 
-3913 QYWHKNGKSWRKE
+3913 
-3926 LYILTGIV
+3926 
-3934 SPFTV
+3934 
-3939 CFNKKA
+3939 
-3945 TLRFFS
+3945 
-3951 LSCLN
+3951 
-3956 SSVGEIIA
+3956 
-3964 FMALCMGFQGF
+3964 
-3975 YKSYMNE
+3975 